1 MVDSNIN
8 TNITATA
15 NFSSLTA
22 QLQAVTS
29 ELIKLQ
35 TTTLGLNQKLNS
47 QIGQMNRSFVD
58 TMRSTGQF
66 SSHFVTLSSD
76 VDKFGKN
83 LASGRM
89 KLSEYYSTWQNHAKK
104 TSTIV
109 KDLAKQQVM
118 LQNSVVQPLGRNAQ
132 GLMQYN
138 VMVAR
143 GLDEN
148 ANKMQLLRQEQAIMN
163 RVMQDGSNQL
173 INWGKN
179 TQWAGRQ
186 LTVGLTVPLAAF
198 GAAASRAFLTA
209 DSELVRLTKVYGG
222 LTQTSA
228 EDLAKIRKDIAATA
242 KELAVQ
248 YGASYKDSI
257 ALAADLAATGL
268 QGNALVSATKETTR
282 LAVLGEVDRQDAMKA
297 TLAIQNAFKQ
307 STEELTQSIDF
318 LNAVENQT
326 STSLGDLVEAI
337 PKAGPVVKSLG
348 GDVKDLALYLTAMKE
363 GGVNA
368 SEGANAIKSALA
380 SLINPTKVAKEMFS
394 GFGIDLAGIVS
405 SNAGDLTG
413 TIMSL
418 QKALDSLDPLSKSK
432 AIEQLFGKFQFAR
445 MSALFENLGKQGSQT
460 LQVLDLMKASTQDL
474 ANISAREMK
483 QMTESAS
490 GQYKRALESVK
501 ADMAAAGES
510 FLKISTFVLKAID
523 GIVKFIT
530 DLPGPIKSILTFV
543 GGLTA
548 LAGPLIMLTG
558 VLGNFFGYIVKG
570 IFNLKQFFKGGS
582 AFKLLTPEIMA
593 AEAAAKAVGDSFYS
607 DAKAAKVFE
616 DAVLG
621 LARSFEILQTKAAMA
636 TRATHSSVSM
646 STVGGGAVTTG
657 SGFDRVVNKDSQY
670 LGKPYSRDM
679 SHTIPSGEEQLGTI
693 FGVVPGTGPV
703 NRKIS
708 NNPQMYMDG
717 DLPRIP
723 GITSINSVSTGIVAS
738 EAARWHA
745 MTAAIA
751 MQSKEELALLR
762 QEVAATG
769 TVTTQLS
776 SSYSAMLPPMVEL
789 TSLAAAEGAAIV
801 AQLQQGKITVDQ
813 ARAKIIALN
822 YQVEAMMAET
832 AQMTAATMGRTVN
845 LTTVPLTSQPTVDPI
860 TGKSNMKEM
869 FHKGATASLVDKIA
883 RSLGV
888 RTSGGGYSTETTL
901 PIVRKN
907 DGGMIY
913 DPSRHGS
920 VVPGPANVNY
930 DMIPAKLPEGSYIL
944 NQKASRN
951 NPDLVSM
958 AQNKY
963 SGGGRVVD
971 ALLTPKETYF
981 DPEFTAA
988 NKPLLDK
995 ANSGSRIELRNTGGM
1010 LGGIVT
1016 QGIRNYGNIAIDST
1030 DPVTKFIQY
1039 YAGSDREDL
1048 RLAAVA
1054 ADASTLRSLGLPT
1067 NDAIFEA
1074 TKWFDDRWRETLS
1087 LNDGVFSQDIFNQI
1101 TTDDLPKFEKRLR
1114 KQEKYKGKLHKKRL
1128 SMPVKNRTTGG
1139 TASLTRKD
1147 WQYVGPTSAYEK
1159 IASRNEVLEAMA
1171 ASSSYEKE
1179 KVARLIATANRF
1191 GDGPNN
1197 GVQVAHFTPGS
1208 SPNTPVA
1215 GIDHLGRAA
1224 LQPWEINQIQDSLS
1238 SYGIFSS
1245 DFSLDPAE
1253 NISMLDRAAME
1264 HGYADHKDMLKKIV
1278 SRDTAPATKN
1288 TMRTSRGLTTT
1299 MQAVL
1304 DKKPKEF
1311 RGWLAN
1317 RAMRMSKFAAKKNSG
1332 GMVGGLVKS
1341 GKYGYGNLFLGMPR
1355 SFKKVQDQRKARL
1368 TMEEIDHSLRTSQ
1381 FANMDPTDFGVL
1393 QKASS
1398 GHSFPVEGIAGV
1410 YKKPDGSLVFVK
1422 PVMHDTEALA
1432 EQRATTIV
1440 REAHEMGA
1448 PTQEIRTMFDP
1459 TDPNKK
1465 RKIIVLESKYD
1476 PIFDQA
1482 NDGVFTQQ
1490 DYFKQLVA
1498 ANLRGDKDLSR
1509 DNLQGSIVNDVG
1521 TSGVFKLASSA
1532 QGKREYYGEMVDG
1545 SWVDGMPS
1553 MKEQARINLLG
1564 VKGGAKKFFAE
1575 STLDI
1580 PKGMTAPQY
1589 HQAMIDEIDS
1599 VLPKL
1604 RQVIS
1609 SMNLTATERQI
1620 YGAMIKRLEDGR
1632 LVNWEE
1638 FHAIHSAVKP
1648 SLAKALT
1655 PAALLKLKTEAELR
1669 MRQRG
1674 HSVGLSSNSFKTD
1687 ANGFNLGGMIEAREK
1702 GGPVNAGQPY
1712 LVGEKGPEIF
1722 FPKNDGGIVS
1732 NYALGGMVRSNKT
1745 GYGQDPTFL
1754 GMPSFPQPQR
1764 PQMGYRDSFKAGLS
1778 GVTGTGKPF
1787 NPNSGMGA
1795 SMAGMGLMMG
1805 GQGLGGSTGSAMT
1818 NVGMAMQMYPLV
1830 KSIGPHLKGLTSMTG
1845 LITKL
1850 GVAGPAAFQKIG
1862 LAIRFMTGPIGLFMV
1877 AATAAYAIVKK
1888 IMNDNATSNRTYTL
1902 TYANTETG
1910 AKEAGVK
1917 YNNLSDSIKNV
1928 NEQLANTKLK
1938 GLAAYEALTK
1948 AGAVGISYSI
1958 KESKAAI
1965 KNAKENKKSLVKG
1978 FSDIETDTD
1987 SPAFPVGKNQIQ
1999 EMATNLKIQM
2009 VLSGKSVQTAT
2020 NEVYALVAASTNAKY
2035 ALDAISSDG
2044 FIRVKDSATAATEQV
2059 ARMTAALDP
2068 GLNSPDKM
2076 YGSDLG
2082 VALSNT
2088 ALYLDANIKALVGT
2102 KDEFDNVIDEAKAYE
2117 IAMKQINDVQGSN
2130 VQLTDKA
2137 IESLKETHPELE
2149 EILNS
2154 TDNIASVL
2162 AKWRITFAGIDTD
2175 LKGISGS
2182 EAIALAGFVAVQQ
2195 SALDAMEKTGKGV
2208 LGKSEKIITQLKKTV
2223 GKGLEAAQKA
2233 HNKNMRNAEDEIK
2246 AIDKRINKI
2255 NEEAEARK
2263 RALQDAQEVA
2273 DNNAE
2278 MQLLQIDYQAAIS
2291 TGDMEAAANALIK
2304 ITQLEKQ
2311 IQTAAAMQA
2320 IEDRRVAD
2328 VKKEEARKKSVQDEA
2343 EKAAK
2348 RLAALQEEAS
2358 KNQIRLSKV
2367 QEYQL
2372 RYEQLIKDKMRLSAE
2387 GDPDKY
2393 KELEQAYIGNVK
2405 LLGTNLQAD
2414 ATGKDKSLS
2423 GMLLDI
2429 FGGSMIGK
2437 DGKSLATET
2446 TSMQYQGAQP
2456 TVTTTPGTAF
2466 SSIEAIAKQTGTSIT
2481 KLGGGKTLFDLY
2493 NAILDGHRSAATAI
2507 KVSGAY
2513 FTETAKDGAIGVLTE
2528 SARKKVVADN
2538 AITTGEFF
2546 HFNGWMYRVDADGNV
2561 IRGKKVPGS
2570 TPEPGNKSGLV
2581 TKASGGHI
2589 RGAGTATS
2597 DSIPAYLSN
2606 GEYVI
2611 KASSVA
2617 KYGTGTFDA
2626 LNAGKY
2632 AEGGPVGKLGTADSM
2647 IKAAETMLGYREGKG
2662 NNTLFGRFAQKVYDL
2677 KTRYIA
2683 WCGAFINWAANK
2695 SGVDL
2700 ASMIWTPGGAQ
2711 SFKSSG
2717 KWTTMNPSRGDLAFM
2732 NFPGDGVNRISH
2744 VGLVKNVLSKNAV
2757 STIEGNT
2764 SSSGSQ
2770 RAGGGVFLK
2779 RRNYNQKGA
2788 PIVGFG
2794 RPSYKP
2800 VDAPADVDTDTDK
2813 YSTADQSNPNYK
2825 NSRYV
2830 AKRGDTLSDIAKKNG
2845 MTFRE
2850 LMDMNP
2856 HLSDPKYKGGSR
2868 IFTGTRVNVKKFA
2881 AGGRVTDSVRAD
2893 GYIRGAGTATSDSI
2907 PAMLSNGEYVIKADS
2922 VNKYG
2927 AETFDALNAGR
2938 FADGGLANAPNY
2950 AKQVS
2955 VNGAKWPVKPKGT
2968 PFKEIPLPNR
2978 KDYKTEKEYLEV
2990 LMRSDDRFYT
3000 PPDKEY
3006 GIDKIKSPMGT
3017 LSRFMDIAKSQIGK
3031 GHNYKFHTVT
3041 SPKGV
3046 SNTDVNKYT
3055 LWANDK
3061 YKLGSDALWW
3071 CGAFVQWVAENA
3083 GVEISDKMYSS
3094 YKATQYY
3101 KKNGLFNDLTVKK
3114 NLKNVKRGDLVWF
3127 DFTQRQEGTGEAP
3140 IPRDGVPDHASIV
3153 SKVFGKN
3160 ISVIG
3165 WFGDYDEVGEQTI
3178 KTLPDLFGSVSPS
3191 FTKLAMGGPVKH
3203 YKPGGNVKG
3212 PGTSTSD
3219 SIPAMLSNGEYVI
3232 KADSVNKYGAET
3244 FDALNAGK
3252 FATGG
3257 LAMSKNIVAP
3267 RTFGKPN
3274 ESPLALIIERL
3285 LSYLGNMPKDLVT
3298 SAITGGKYIAG
3309 ATTGNPNW
3317 MDPKDEKMYEQ
3328 ALRNKE
3334 NGQYFKGASS
3344 VIGRLGTSAIDV
3356 IPKLINWNKLWS
3368 KAGMKDLPGQTEY
3381 LLAQL
3386 PGEII
3391 TDLFKQIIPGNYA
3404 KGGLAG
3410 MGGIPRFHDGGPVGH
3425 KHSSGSKCTIC
3436 GYSYATTNELN
3447 AWTDFAES
3455 QKYIA
3460 DAGAEDPVAP
3470 GNVVDSMTKNEKGV
3484 AEYMH
3489 AWTSLLNTYYGAKYN
3504 DILKKYG
3511 DPGLLK
3517 KPILTDLNITNPRNI
3532 ASLMGGLDE
3541 EGNLNAYKYGLSYR
3555 YGDNPI
3561 ESNEILMAPPTSA
3574 GIGYKMWLPDT
3585 NAEIIRH
3592 SFPSKDPSKVDVKKY
3607 SDYINGKILSNDSYK
3622 MSLLA
3627 ILFHEY
3633 GHSLQQRFKD
3643 VDKPISDGGL
3653 SKIFKDNLGNPL
3665 SSIDGKD
3672 NYKEVSADFLSG
3684 SIMSEMYNAGYMKT
3698 LSSQAVTR
3706 YLKNKYSSVAI
3717 SPDKGISMEPG
3728 DPHGSSWAQRFG
3740 IYLKGFGTGNT
3751 DTALADYLGIN
3762 PSKFAGD
3769 QDYAKGLVQSMS
3781 TSDGPKL
3788 NANNQLGMPDLLTKQ
3803 YADILKLTPNKNV
3816 TPVPLPGKIAPK
3828 LDLRTPV
3835 DFANALI
3842 YQLGGKP
3849 TKALVNGIQRWI
3861 FQEGGHWNNKAL
3873 YNPLNTTL
3881 EMPGS
3886 KKVNTVNKKTGTG
3899 VQAYTSWE
3907 QGLDAVIKTLGLSP
3921 KKNGYDKIVSALLND
3936 KSKTPDELY
3945 KALNNSNWGFPKYD
3959 FSSAEDK
3966 EINAYD
3972 YNPSIPFDPDETA
3985 EWYSDWSKAKN
3996 RDKGY
4001 QYCTGSDCHDW
4012 EREDKR
4018 GKGGDEYEW
4027 DKLKPRQMPLSFNPE
4042 TQDIDY
4048 VDFARPFNGI
4058 PKLKTNTLSEAIKSL
4073 NKKRAAKGVS
4083 IGSAATS
4090 YDIFNW
4096 DNRDW
4101 ASAETSLP
4109 KYVYGFKSDSVFN
4122 VNKKKVAEGTVTN
4135 VIDSP
4140 DNEPWYFKRNGA
4152 INQIAEKRGELPN
4165 LVIDVENRYHRLIEK
4180 WFSMQNGPTGYKN
4193 GVASSLGKE
4202 FRAWLPTQGFNFNSP
4217 TGYANGG
4224 YVNPSYSANLS
4235 IPKFE
4240 DGINM
4245 VPADMLALLH
4255 KNEAVIPAVMNPF
4268 NPNANGYDI
4277 KSGSEYNINVTL
4289 NGSNLTPDDV
4299 AKAIS
4304 REMQLR
4310 DSMAGRSRNK

>member
-1 MVDSNIN
+1 
-8 TNITATA
+8 
-15 NFSSLTA
+15 
-22 QLQAVTS
+22 
-29 ELIKLQ
+29 
-35 TTTLGLNQKLNS
+35 
-47 QIGQMNRSFVD
+47 MNRSFVD

-558 VLGNFFGYIVKG
+558 VLGNFFGYIIKG

-723 GITSINSVSTGIVAS
+723 GITSVNSVSTGIVAS

-907 DGGMIY
+907 DGGMVY

-930 DMIPAKLPEGSYIL
+930 DIIPARLPEGSYIL
-944 NQKASRN
+944 NQQASRN
-951 NPDLVSM
+951 NPDLVNM

-963 SGGGRVVD
+963 SGGGRVVN

-1010 LGGIVT
+1010 LGGLVT
-1016 QGIRNYGNIAIDST
+1016 RGIKNYGNIAIDST

-1039 YAGSDREDL
+1039 YAGTDREDL

-1067 NDAIFEA
+1067 DDAIFEA

-1128 SMPVKNRTTGG
+1128 SMPVKNRTVGG
-1139 TASLTRKD
+1139 ASLTRKD

-1171 ASSSYEKE
+1171 ASSLYEKE
-1179 KVARLIATANRF
+1179 KVTRLIATANRF

-1208 SPNTPVA
+1208 SPNTPIA

-1264 HGYADHKDMLKKIV
+1264 HGYADHKDMLNKIV
-1278 SRDTAPATKN
+1278 SRETVPANKN

-1317 RAMRMSKFAAKKNSG
+1317 RAMLMSKFKIRQAANAGGLIGGLVKRGKHGYGNVGGLGAALNSSGRLASNTLIRSLTPEQKEAYDKTTKILRTYSDDKDANLAIDNALKAGVPKQLLGKNLIKLWKDGYYPVTSLDKYDSLIKSLATKESGTFFRGTGVSNNPYYQGKLGTLPPEISSEIHQILTTLKGTERDEALSKFVGKTFKMRTSSWTTNESIASDFAKNTKAQAVTKKDVVPFTVKTSVQDEDVIPVHSIFKDKYLHDGVPEDESMFGGNFVITGINSKGVSVERVAKVTKRNSG

-1341 GKYGYGNLFLGMPR
+1341 GKYGYGNESPAALRLKAFAAAQQIRRDAEHKKNLEKFPWIKPQIDAYRDSQKDPLFLGMPR

-1368 TMEEIDHSLRTSQ
+1368 TMEEIDFSLKTSQ

-1410 YKKPDGSLVFVK
+1410 YKKPDGSIVFVK
-1422 PVMHDTEALA
+1422 PVMHETEALA
-1432 EQRATTIV
+1432 EQRATTIA
-1440 REAHEMGA
+1440 RGAHEMGA

-1459 TDPNKK
+1459 TDPTKK
-1465 RKIIVLESKYD
+1465 RKLIVLESKYD

-1498 ANLRGDKDLSR
+1498 ANLRGDKDLSI
-1509 DNLQGSIVNDVG
+1509 DNIQGSIVNDVG
-1521 TSGVFKLASSA
+1521 TSGVFKMASSA

-1545 SWVDGMPS
+1545 RWVDGMPS

-1580 PKGMTAPQY
+1580 PKGMTPAQY

-1599 VLPKL
+1599 VLPRL

-1609 SMNLTATERQI
+1609 GMNLNATERQV

-1648 SLAKALT
+1648 SAPKALT

-1674 HSVGLSSNSFKTD
+1674 HSASLSNNSFKND
-1687 ANGFNLGGMIEAREK
+1687 ANGFNIGGMVQAREK
-1702 GGPVNAGQPY
+1702 GGPVNSGQPY
-1712 LVGEKGPEIF
+1712 LVGEKGPELF
-1722 FPKNDGGIVS
+1722 VPKNNGGIVS
-1732 NYALGGMVRSNKT
+1732 SYALGGMVRSNKF
-1745 GYGQDPTFL
+1745 GYGDKFI
-1754 GMPSFPQPQR
+1754 GPQPYGVR
-1764 PQMGYRDSFKAGLS
+1764 SAFSAGVR
-1778 GVTGTGKPF
+1778 GINTGSGKPF
-1787 NPNSGMGA
+1787 DPNSGMGA

-1805 GQGLGGSTGSAMT
+1805 GQGVGGSAGSAMT
-1818 NVGMAMQMYPLV
+1818 NVGMAMQMYPLL
-1830 KSIGPHLKGLTSMTG
+1830 KMMGPQIKGLTSMTG
-1845 LITKL
+1845 IITKL
-1850 GVAGPAAFQKIG
+1850 GVIGPRVFNAIG
-1862 LAIRFMTGPIGLFMV
+1862 LAIKFMMGPIGLFMI
-1877 AATAAYAIVKK
+1877 AATGVYILLKK
-1888 IMNDNATSNRTYTL
+1888 IMAENAQDAKEYTL
-1902 TYANTETG
+1902 INAMTQKG
-1910 AKEAGVK
+1910 AKEAGIK

-1928 NEQLANTKLK
+1928 NDQLANTKAK
-1938 GLAAYEALTK
+1938 GLAAYESLTK
-1948 AGAVGISYSI
+1948 IGVIGISYSI
-1958 KESKAAI
+1958 QESKAAI
-1965 KNAKENKKSLVKG
+1965 KDAKANKKDLVEG
-1978 FSDIETDTD
+1978 FSNAGGGIGSGENNDVERLKIIT
-1987 SPAFPVGKNQIQ
+1987 

-2009 VLSGKSVQTAT
+2009 VLSGKSVQDAT
-2020 NEVYALVAASTNAKY
+2020 NQIYAIISASKNADLAFKAITGASFVEVTDKT
-2035 ALDAISSDG
+2035 
-2044 FIRVKDSATAATEQV
+2044 TAATSSIERLNKALAETQM
-2059 ARMTAALDP
+2059 RNGAANTLV
-2068 GLNSPDKM
+2068 GN
-2076 YGSDLG
+2076 DLG

-2088 ALYLDANIKALVGT
+2088 ALYLDANMNALIGT
-2102 KDEFDNVIDEAKAYE
+2102 KNAQNEVIDAAEAYKIIME
-2117 IAMKQINDVQGSN
+2117 QINTSAGGN
-2130 VQLTDKA
+2130 TKLTQMQVD
-2137 IESLKETHPELE
+2137 SLKETHPALE
-2149 EILNS
+2149 AILNK
-2154 TDNIASVL
+2154 TDDIGSVL
-2162 AKWRITFAGIDTD
+2162 AKWRLLLNGVDID
-2175 LKGISGS
+2175 LKGITGS
-2182 EAIALAGFVAVQQ
+2182 EAVAVASFVAIQQ
-2195 SALDAMEKTGKGV
+2195 AALDAQEESGKGV
-2208 LGKSEKIITQLKKTV
+2208 LGRSQKIITKLQDSI
-2223 GKGLEAAQKA
+2223 GKNLAAAQKA
-2233 HNKNMRNAEDEIK
+2233 HSKQMSNAQDEIK
-2246 AIDKRINKI
+2246 AIDKKIAKI

-2263 RALQDAQEVA
+2263 RALQDIENVES
-2273 DNNAE
+2273 NALQ
-2278 MQLLQIDYQAAIS
+2278 MQLLQIDYQAAIA
-2291 TGDMEAAANALIK
+2291 TGDMDAAAAAQIK

-2311 IQTAAAMQA
+2311 IQTAAALQA
-2320 IEDRRVAD
+2320 IEDKRIAD
-2328 VKKEEARKKSVQDEA
+2328 VKKEEARKQRVQEEV
-2343 EKAAK
+2343 EKNAK

-2358 KNQIRLSKV
+2358 KNQIRLSKI

-2372 RYEQLIKDKMRLSAE
+2372 RYEQLIKDKMRLQAE
-2387 GDPDKY
+2387 GDPVKY
-2393 KELEQAYIGNVK
+2393 AELEKAYIGNVK
-2405 LLGTNLQAD
+2405 LLGLNLSSD
-2414 ATGKDKSLS
+2414 AKSKDSKLS
-2423 GMLLDI
+2423 DMVKDI
-2429 FGGSMIGK
+2429 FAGSMISDSGE
-2437 DGKSLATET
+2437 SLATVKSSMTYNPGVAPIVTNKYGEAFGALDAATKET
-2446 TSMQYQGAQP
+2446 EKTIKG
-2456 TVTTTPGTAF
+2456 
-2466 SSIEAIAKQTGTSIT
+2466 
-2481 KLGGGKTLFDLY
+2481 LGGGKTLFDVY
-2493 NAILDGHRSAATAI
+2493 TAILDGHRSARTA
-2507 KVSGAY
+2507 VMVQGTYS
-2513 FTETAKDGAIGVLTE
+2513 TEDKDGDKGILTKQGKE
-2528 SARKKVVADN
+2528 FVVRDN
-2538 AITTGEFF
+2538 AITPGEYFKY
-2546 HFNGWMYRVDADGNV
+2546 NGWTYRMDTDGSV
-2561 IRGKKVPGS
+2561 IRGKKYQ
-2570 TPEPGNKSGLV
+2570 
-2581 TKASGGHI
+2581 SGGYI
-2589 RGAGTATS
+2589 SGPGTETS

-2632 AEGGPVGKLGTADSM
+2632 ADGGPVRKLGTARSM
-2647 IKAAETMLGYREGKG
+2647 IETAESMLGYREGR
-2662 NNTLFGRFAQKVYDL
+2662 NNDTLFGRFAQKVYDL
-2677 KTRYIA
+2677 KTKYIA
-2683 WCGAFINWAANK
+2683 WCGAFINWAAKK

-2711 SFKSSG
+2711 SFKSTG
-2717 KWTTMNPSRGDLAFM
+2717 KWTQNPVRGDLAFM

-2744 VGLVKNVLSKNAV
+2744 VGLVRNVLSKNAV

-2764 SSSGSQ
+2764 ASSGNQ
-2770 RAGGGVFLK
+2770 RLGGGVFIK
-2779 RRNYNQKGA
+2779 RRKYNEKGA

-2800 VDAPADVDTDTDK
+2800 VDIDADNVDPDNVK
-2813 YSTADQSNPNYK
+2813 YQTSDQAKLNYE
-2825 NSRYV
+2825 NSRYTV
-2830 AKRGDTLSDIAKKNG
+2830 KKGDTLSAISKKYG
-2845 MTFRE
+2845 IP
-2850 LMDMNP
+2850 LKSLIKMNP
-2856 HLSDPKYKGGSR
+2856 HLNDPKYKGGSR
-2868 IFTGTRVNVKKFA
+2868 IFAGTELSIKKFA
-2881 AGGRVTDSVRAD
+2881 SGGKVTDSLTPD
-2893 GYIRGAGTATSDSI
+2893 GYIRGAGSATSDSI

-2922 VNKYG
+2922 VKKYG
-2927 AETFDALNAGR
+2927 TETFDALN
-2938 FADGGLANAPNY
+2938 
-2950 AKQVS
+2950 
-2955 VNGAKWPVKPKGT
+2955 
-2968 PFKEIPLPNR
+2968 
-2978 KDYKTEKEYLEV
+2978 
-2990 LMRSDDRFYT
+2990 
-3000 PPDKEY
+3000 
-3006 GIDKIKSPMGT
+3006 
-3017 LSRFMDIAKSQIGK
+3017 SQ
-3031 GHNYKFHTVT
+3031 
-3041 SPKGV
+3041 
-3046 SNTDVNKYT
+3046 
-3055 LWANDK
+3055 
-3061 YKLGSDALWW
+3061 
-3071 CGAFVQWVAENA
+3071 
-3083 GVEISDKMYSS
+3083 
-3094 YKATQYY
+3094 
-3101 KKNGLFNDLTVKK
+3101 
-3114 NLKNVKRGDLVWF
+3114 
-3127 DFTQRQEGTGEAP
+3127 
-3140 IPRDGVPDHASIV
+3140 
-3153 SKVFGKN
+3153 
-3160 ISVIG
+3160 
-3165 WFGDYDEVGEQTI
+3165 
-3178 KTLPDLFGSVSPS
+3178 
-3191 FTKLAMGGPVKH
+3191 
-3203 YKPGGNVKG
+3203 
-3212 PGTSTSD
+3212 
-3219 SIPAMLSNGEYVI
+3219 
-3232 KADSVNKYGAET
+3232 
-3244 FDALNAGK
+3244 K

-3257 LAMSKNIVAP
+3257 HVAP
-3267 RTFGKPN
+3267 KPFGQLNPAIDPN
-3274 ESPLALIIERL
+3274 SIFGGTVQGL
-3285 LSYLGNMPKDLVT
+3285 LKYLSNLPKDMVT
-3298 SAITGGKYIAG
+3298 SAISGGKYMAG
-3309 ATTGNPNW
+3309 AATGNPNW
-3317 MDPKDEKMYEQ
+3317 MDPKDEKMYQQ
-3328 ALRNKE
+3328 ALRDKE
-3334 NGQYFKGASS
+3334 NGQFFKGASS
-3344 VIGRLGTSAIDV
+3344 VMGRFATSAVDV
-3356 IPKLINWNKLWS
+3356 IPKLINWNKLWA

-3386 PGEII
+3386 PGEVIQ
-3391 TDLFKQIIPGNYA
+3391 DLFKNLIPGNYA

-3425 KHSSGSKCTIC
+3425 KHVAGSKCNIC
-3436 GYSYATTNELN
+3436 GYQSPLLN
-3447 AWTDFAES
+3447 RISSALEQTAWYKFA
-3455 QKYIA
+3455 KKDPVIK
-3460 DAGAEDPVAP
+3460 DAGAIDTINAKYEDVE
-3470 GNVVDSMTKNEKGV
+3470 NVGPLTENEAKV
-3484 AEYMH
+3484 AEWAH
-3489 AWTSLLNTYYGAKYN
+3489 AWGALLNTYYGAKYN
-3504 DILKKYG
+3504 K
-3511 DPGLLK
+3511 
-3517 KPILTDLNITNPRNI
+3517 ILTSAGAPDLIKEPIVTNLQVTNPRNI
-3532 ASLMGGLDE
+3532 YSL
-3541 EGNLNAYKYGLSYR
+3541 LN
-3555 YGDNPI
+3555 
-3561 ESNEILMAPPTSA
+3561 
-3574 GIGYKMWLPDT
+3574 GYKLGVAGGDVMMFSPPSTAGLAYSATMPRPGADGELGNWKDLPMIGP
-3585 NAEIIRH
+3585 EK
-3592 SFPSKDPSKVDVKKY
+3592 FDVKKY
-3607 SDYINGKILSNDSYK
+3607 SDYINKKILTDDTYK
-3622 MSLLA
+3622 MSLLQTM
-3627 ILFHEY
+3627 FHEY
-3633 GHSLQQRFKD
+3633 GHNMQQRFRTLRYLNGSD
-3643 VDKPISDGGL
+3643 DSDKSKLFKGGDKKFL
-3653 SKIFKDNLGNPL
+3653 ELNDTA
-3665 SSIDGKD
+3665 
-3672 NYKEVSADFLSG
+3672 EVGADFLSG
-3684 SIMSEMYNAGYMKT
+3684 SIMSEMYNAGYMQNM
-3698 LSSQAVTR
+3698 SSSIITG
-3706 YLKNKYSSVAI
+3706 YLKKQNLAKDSTTGIPLADPEGHPSS
-3717 SPDKGISMEPG
+3717 D
-3728 DPHGSSWAQRFG
+3728 AQRFDL
-3740 IYLKGFGTGNT
+3740 YLRGFKNGDT
-3751 DTALADYLGIN
+3751 DTALADYLGMSLADFSGDDRN
-3762 PSKFAGD
+3762 AKETVQRLLKFDAG
-3769 QDYAKGLVQSMS
+3769 
-3781 TSDGPKL
+3781 KL
-3788 NANNQLGMPDLLTKQ
+3788 DVTKQNEMPDLFTKQ
-3803 YADILKLTPNKNV
+3803 YAEILGIKANPKVRTLPTPSIK
-3816 TPVPLPGKIAPK
+3816 K
-3828 LDLRTPV
+3828 LDLKTP
-3835 DFANALI
+3835 DAFAAALI
-3842 YQLGGKP
+3842 QKMGGIP
-3849 TKALVNGIQRWI
+3849 TNGLIKGMRAWAY
-3861 FQEGGHWNNKAL
+3861 QEGGHWNNKAL

-3886 KKVNTVNKKTGTG
+3886 TKVNTVNKKTGSG

-3907 QGLDAVIKTLGLSP
+3907 QGIDAVIKTLGLNP
-3921 KKNGYDKIVSALLND
+3921 KKNGYDKIVEAIMTA
-3936 KSKTPDELY
+3936 KQYEGPERLY
-3945 KALNNSNWGFPKYD
+3945 TALNNSNWGYPKYK
-3959 FSSAEDK
+3959 FNNES
-3966 EINAYD
+3966 INY
-3972 YNPSIPFDPDETA
+3972 YNPNKPFDGTTL
-3985 EWYSDWSKAKN
+3985 EWYSDPGIPKDPDRPPPGWPDRPFPDQEYGNECFNKDGDWVGGPN
-3996 RDKGY
+3996 CFGTPPDFWDIPDWPDQPGGGPN
-4001 QYCTGSDCHDW
+4001 GS
-4012 EREDKR
+4012 
-4018 GKGGDEYEW
+4018 GIPGSNSY
-4027 DKLKPRQMPLSFNPE
+4027 SPE
-4042 TQDIDY
+4042 TQDIDWIDY
-4048 VDFARPFNGI
+4048 ARPKKGI
-4058 PKLKTNTLSEAIKSL
+4058 HTFGTKTLLSALKAVNTRQLPI
-4073 NKKRAAKGVS
+4073 GVS
-4083 IGSAATS
+4083 IVDPGNG
-4090 YDIFNW
+4090 YDIFHW
-4096 DNRDW
+4096 GGSDW
-4101 ASAETSLP
+4101 AKPQRQEGI
-4109 KYVYGFKSDSVFN
+4109 VYGFKDGARYN
-4122 VNKKKVAEGTVTN
+4122 LQDKQYAEGTVTN
-4135 VIDSP
+4135 VIDKP
-4140 DNEPWYFKRNGA
+4140 DKERWYYQPNGA
-4152 INQIAEKRGELPN
+4152 LGTMPPPFPYAFSDRK
-4165 LVIDVENRYHRLIEK
+4165 VENRIHDLQEA
-4180 WFSMQNGPTGYKN
+4180 WFMRQVGPTGWKN
-4193 GVASSLGKE
+4193 GRLTPGGKPYIK
-4202 FRAWLPTQGFNFNSP
+4202 FMSTFPGGNAATTANF
-4217 TGYANGG
+4217 ANGG

-4240 DGINM
+4240 NGINM

-4268 NPNANGYDI
+4268 NPNANAYDM

>member
-89 KLSEYYSTWQNHAKK
+89 KLSEYYNTWQSHAKK

-268 QGNALVSATKETTR
+268 QGKALVSATKETTR

-337 PKAGPVVKSLG
+337 PKAGPVIKSLG

-394 GFGIDLAGIVS
+394 GFGIDLAGIVT

-413 TIMSL
+413 TIVSL

-723 GITSINSVSTGIVAS
+723 GITSVNSVSTGIVAS

-832 AQMTAATMGRTVN
+832 AQITAATMGRTVN

-907 DGGMIY
+907 DGGMVY

-930 DMIPAKLPEGSYIL
+930 DIIPARLPEGSYIL
-944 NQKASRN
+944 NQQASRN
-951 NPDLVSM
+951 NPDLVNM

-963 SGGGRVVD
+963 SGGGRVVN

-1010 LGGIVT
+1010 LGGLVT
-1016 QGIRNYGNIAIDST
+1016 RGIKNYGNIAIDST

-1039 YAGSDREDL
+1039 YAGTDREDL

-1067 NDAIFEA
+1067 EDAIFEA

-1128 SMPVKNRTTGG
+1128 SMPVKNRTKGG

-1179 KVARLIATANRF
+1179 KVTRLIALANRF

-1208 SPNTPVA
+1208 SPSTPVA

-1264 HGYADHKDMLKKIV
+1264 HGYSDHKDMLKKIV
-1278 SRDTAPATKN
+1278 SRETVPATKN

-1317 RAMRMSKFAAKKNSG
+1317 RAMLMSKFKIRQAANAG
-1332 GMVGGLVKS
+1332 GLIGGLVKR
-1341 GKYGYGNLFLGMPR
+1341 GKHGYGNESPAALRLKAFAAAQQVRRDAEHKKNLEKYPWIKPQIDAYRASQKDPLFLGMPR
-1355 SFKKVQDQRKARL
+1355 GIKAVEAQRKARL
-1368 TMEEIDHSLRTSQ
+1368 TMEEIDHLLRTSQ

-1410 YKKPDGSLVFVK
+1410 YKKPDGSIVFVK
-1422 PVMHDTEALA
+1422 PVMHETEALA
-1432 EQRATTIV
+1432 EQRATTIA
-1440 REAHEMGA
+1440 RGAHEMGA

-1459 TDPNKK
+1459 TDPTKK
-1465 RKIIVLESKYD
+1465 RKLIVLESKYD

-1509 DNLQGSIVNDVG
+1509 DNIQGSIVNDVG
-1521 TSGVFKLASSA
+1521 TSGVFKMASSA

-1580 PKGMTAPQY
+1580 PKGMTPAEY

-1599 VLPKL
+1599 VLPRL

-1609 SMNLTATERQI
+1609 GMNLNATERQI

-1648 SLAKALT
+1648 SAPKALT

-1674 HSVGLSSNSFKTD
+1674 HAVSLSDNSFKND
-1687 ANGFNLGGMIEAREK
+1687 ANGFNIGGMVQAREK
-1702 GGPVNAGQPY
+1702 GGPVNSGQPY
-1712 LVGEKGPEIF
+1712 LVGEKGPELF
-1722 FPKNDGGIVS
+1722 VPKNNGGIVS
-1732 NYALGGMVRSNKT
+1732 NYVLGGMVRSNKR
-1745 GYGQDPTFL
+1745 GYGQEATFL
-1754 GMPSFPQPQR
+1754 GMPSFPK
-1764 PQMGYRDSFKAGLS
+1764 MGYRDSFKAGLR
-1778 GVTGTGKPF
+1778 GVNTKTGASIDTTG
-1787 NPNSGMGA
+1787 GMGA

-1805 GQGLGGSTGSAMT
+1805 GQGVGGTMGSAMT
-1818 NVGMAMQMYPLV
+1818 NAGMAMQMYPML
-1830 KSIGPHLKGLTSMTG
+1830 KMIGPHIKGLTTMTG
-1845 LITKL
+1845 VITKL
-1850 GVAGPAAFQKIG
+1850 GVIGPRVFNAIG
-1862 LAIRFMTGPIGLFMV
+1862 LAIKFMTGPIGIALMALTAVF
-1877 AATAAYAIVKK
+1877 AAFKFAMAQQKEYKQRELLTNAITV
-1888 IMNDNATSNRTYTL
+1888 N
-1902 TYANTETG
+1902 G
-1910 AKEAGVK
+1910 AKEAGIR
-1917 YNNLSDSIKNV
+1917 YNNLSDSIKVV
-1928 NEQLANTKLK
+1928 NEQLAATKAR
-1938 GLAAYEALTK
+1938 GMAAYESLTK
-1948 AGAVGISYSI
+1948 IGVIGITYTI
-1958 KESKAAI
+1958 KETKAAI
-1965 KNAKENKKSLVKG
+1965 KNAKTNKKELVQG
-1978 FSDIETDTD
+1978 FSDIDNGDYT
-1987 SPAFPVGKNQIQ
+1987 QIVD
-1999 EMATNLKIQM
+1999 MATNLKIQM
-2009 VLSGKSVQTAT
+2009 VLGGKSVQDAT
-2020 NEVYALVAASTNAKY
+2020 NEIYALISASTNASMAFK
-2035 ALDAISSDG
+2035 AITAFSFVAVADKAKAATQAIDKLNTNIDKLGKNGSDG
-2044 FIRVKDSATAATEQV
+2044 F
-2059 ARMTAALDP
+2059 
-2068 GLNSPDKM
+2068 
-2076 YGSDLG
+2076 YGEVLG
-2082 VALSNT
+2082 TALSNVV
-2088 ALYLDANIKALVGT
+2088 LYMDSSMKALVGT
-2102 KDEFDNVIDEAKAYE
+2102 EDEFGNVIDQAEAYRITMEK
-2117 IAMKQINDVQGSN
+2117 INSASARQGT
-2130 VQLTDKA
+2130 LTKTQV
-2137 IESLKETHPELE
+2137 ESLKETHPHLE
-2149 EILNS
+2149 EILTTS
-2154 TDNIASVL
+2154 DTIASTM
-2162 AKWRITFAGIDTD
+2162 AKWQLLLAGVDVD
-2175 LKGISGS
+2175 LKNMSAA
-2182 EAIALAGFVAVQQ
+2182 EAVAMGEFVAIQQ
-2195 SALDAMEKTGKGV
+2195 SALDAMEKTGVGI
-2208 LGKSEKIITQLKKTV
+2208 LGKSEKIISKLKLTI

-2233 HNKNMRNAEDEIK
+2233 HNKNMVNAEDEIK
-2246 AIDKRINKI
+2246 AIDKKIAKI

-2263 RALQDAQEVA
+2263 RALQDIENVES
-2273 DNNAE
+2273 NALQ
-2278 MQLLQIDYQAAIS
+2278 MQLLQIDYQAALA
-2291 TGDMEAAANALIK
+2291 TGDMDAAAAAQIK

-2311 IQTAAAMQA
+2311 IQTAAALQA
-2320 IEDRRVAD
+2320 IEDKRIAD
-2328 VKKEEARKKSVQDEA
+2328 VKKEEARKKSIQDEA
-2343 EKAAK
+2343 EKSAK
-2348 RLAALQEEAS
+2348 RLAALQEAAS
-2358 KNQIRLSKV
+2358 LNQIRLSKI

-2372 RYEQLIKDKMRLSAE
+2372 RYEQLIKDKMALSAMPQRTDAE
-2387 GDPDKY
+2387 
-2393 KELEQAYIGNVK
+2393 KEIYAAAEKRYIGGVK
-2405 LLGTNLQAD
+2405 LLGTNLEAD
-2414 ATGKDKSLS
+2414 AKGKDKSLS
-2423 GMLLDI
+2423 GMIQDI
-2429 FGGSMIGK
+2429 FGGTFIGK
-2437 DGKSLATET
+2437 DGSSLATVNNGLKYDSSVSPTPIT
-2446 TSMQYQGAQP
+2446 TY
-2456 TVTTTPGTAF
+2456 GTAF
-2466 SSIEAIAKQTGTSIT
+2466 DNINAAAKETGNII
-2481 KLGGGKTLFDLY
+2481 KGLGGGKTLYDLY
-2493 NAILDGHRSAATAI
+2493 YAVMDGHRSARTAI
-2507 KVSGAY
+2507 A
-2513 FTETAKDGAIGVLTE
+2513 AKGTYYTMKDKNGDLGVLT
-2528 SARKKVVADN
+2528 SDSRKNIIADN
-2538 AITTGEFF
+2538 AITAGEFF
-2546 HFNGWMYRVDADGNV
+2546 HFNGWMYRVDASGNA
-2561 IRGKKVPGS
+2561 IRGKRVPGS
-2570 TPEPGNKSGLV
+2570 RIETGDQYGRV
-2581 TKASGGHI
+2581 TKASGGYI
-2589 RGAGTATS
+2589 RGEGTATS

-2626 LNAGKY
+2626 LNAGKF
-2632 AEGGPVGKLGTADSM
+2632 ANGGPVGKLGTASAM
-2647 IKAAETMLGYREGKG
+2647 IETAESMLGYREGR
-2662 NNTLFGRFAQKVYDL
+2662 NNDTLFGRFAQKVYDL
-2677 KTRYIA
+2677 KTKYIA
-2683 WCGAFINWAANK
+2683 WCGAFINWAAKK

-2700 ASMIWTPGGAQ
+2700 ASMVWTPGGAQ
-2711 SFKSSG
+2711 SFKSTG
-2717 KWTTMNPSRGDLAFM
+2717 KWTQNPVRGDLAFM

-2744 VGLVKNVLSKNAV
+2744 VGLVRNVLSKNAV

-2764 SSSGSQ
+2764 ASSGNQ
-2770 RAGGGVFLK
+2770 RLGGGVFIK
-2779 RRNYNQKGA
+2779 RRKYNEKGA

-2800 VDAPADVDTDTDK
+2800 VDVDADNVDTDNVK
-2813 YSTADQSNPNYK
+2813 YQTSDEAKLNYE
-2825 NSRYV
+2825 NSRYTV
-2830 AKRGDTLSDIAKKNG
+2830 KRGDTLAAISKKYG
-2845 MTFRE
+2845 IPIKS
-2850 LMDMNP
+2850 LIKMNP
-2856 HLSDPKYKGGSR
+2856 HLNDPKYKGGSR
-2868 IFTGTRVNVKKFA
+2868 IFAGTELTIKKFA
-2881 AGGRVTDSVRAD
+2881 SGGKVTDYLTPD
-2893 GYIRGAGTATSDSI
+2893 GYVRGAGSATSDSI

-2922 VNKYG
+2922 VKKYG
-2927 AETFDALNAGR
+2927 TETFDALN
-2938 FADGGLANAPNY
+2938 
-2950 AKQVS
+2950 
-2955 VNGAKWPVKPKGT
+2955 
-2968 PFKEIPLPNR
+2968 
-2978 KDYKTEKEYLEV
+2978 
-2990 LMRSDDRFYT
+2990 
-3000 PPDKEY
+3000 
-3006 GIDKIKSPMGT
+3006 
-3017 LSRFMDIAKSQIGK
+3017 SQ
-3031 GHNYKFHTVT
+3031 
-3041 SPKGV
+3041 
-3046 SNTDVNKYT
+3046 
-3055 LWANDK
+3055 
-3061 YKLGSDALWW
+3061 
-3071 CGAFVQWVAENA
+3071 
-3083 GVEISDKMYSS
+3083 
-3094 YKATQYY
+3094 
-3101 KKNGLFNDLTVKK
+3101 
-3114 NLKNVKRGDLVWF
+3114 
-3127 DFTQRQEGTGEAP
+3127 
-3140 IPRDGVPDHASIV
+3140 
-3153 SKVFGKN
+3153 
-3160 ISVIG
+3160 
-3165 WFGDYDEVGEQTI
+3165 
-3178 KTLPDLFGSVSPS
+3178 
-3191 FTKLAMGGPVKH
+3191 
-3203 YKPGGNVKG
+3203 
-3212 PGTSTSD
+3212 
-3219 SIPAMLSNGEYVI
+3219 
-3232 KADSVNKYGAET
+3232 
-3244 FDALNAGK
+3244 K

-3257 LAMSKNIVAP
+3257 HVAP
-3267 RTFGKPN
+3267 KPFGQLNPAIDPNSIFGRTVQGLLN
-3274 ESPLALIIERL
+3274 YLANL
-3285 LSYLGNMPKDLVT
+3285 PKDMVT
-3298 SAITGGKYIAG
+3298 SAISGGKYMAG
-3309 ATTGNPNW
+3309 AATGNPNW
-3317 MDPKDEKMYEQ
+3317 MDPKDEKMYQQ
-3328 ALRNKE
+3328 ALRDKE
-3334 NGQYFKGASS
+3334 NGQFFKGASS
-3344 VIGRLGTSAIDV
+3344 VMGRFATSAVDV
-3356 IPKLINWNKLWS
+3356 IPKLINWNKLWA

-3386 PGEII
+3386 PGEVIQ
-3391 TDLFKQIIPGNYA
+3391 DLFKNLMPGNYA
-3404 KGGLAG
+3404 KGGLAKNAK
-3410 MGGIPRFHDGGPVGH
+3410 GGIPRLHGGGFI
-3425 KHSSGSKCTIC
+3425 S
-3436 GYSYATTNELN
+3436 ELFGMKPTQAEID
-3447 AWTDFAES
+3447 AWQAAAAKDP
-3455 QKYIA
+3455 KNK
-3460 DAGAEDPVAP
+3460 DAGATDQIY
-3470 GNVVDSMTKNEKGV
+3470 GNTIVDSMTANEASVSKWI
-3484 AEYMH
+3484 H
-3489 AWTSLLNTYYGAKYN
+3489 AWGALLNTYYGAKY
-3504 DILKKYG
+3504 DKYLKDAG

-3517 KPILTDLNITNPRNI
+3517 NPILTNLQITHPRNI
-3532 ASLMGGLDE
+3532 ASYIGGVN
-3541 EGNLNAYKYGLSYR
+3541 GYGEY
-3555 YGDNPI
+3555 
-3561 ESNEILMAPPTSA
+3561 E
-3574 GIGYKMWLPDT
+3574 GYKFGVAGNMATFGDLGQMMLMQPATTAGLAKQAWLPEDGANKNT
-3585 NAEIIRH
+3585 Y
-3592 SFPSKDPSKVDVKKY
+3592 DPTFESYPKGGPKGFDVKKY
-3607 SDYINGKILSNDSYK
+3607 SDFINGKLLTDDSYK
-3622 MSLLA
+3622 MSLLS
-3627 ILFHEY
+3627 IMFHEY
-3633 GHSLQQRFKD
+3633 GHNLQYR
-3643 VDKPISDGGL
+3643 
-3653 SKIFKDNLGNPL
+3653 L
-3665 SSIDGKD
+3665 SSEIAGKGTVSKLFKNKDGSFM
-3672 NYKEVSADFLSG
+3672 NYKDTVESNADFLSG
-3684 SIMSEMYNAGYMKT
+3684 SIMSEMYNAGYMKD
-3698 LSSQAVTR
+3698 LSPKSVTK
-3706 YLKNKYSSVAI
+3706 YLQKEYASLAKST
-3717 SPDKGISMEPG
+3717 DKGI
-3728 DPHGSSWAQRFG
+3728 DIYDSSHPKDNKQRFDL
-3740 IYLKGFGTGNT
+3740 YLRGFKTRNT
-3751 DTALADYLGIN
+3751 DLGLADYLGRDISTFIGD
-3762 PSKFAGD
+3762 SKNARETVQRLLNFEAKPLNVND
-3769 QDYAKGLVQSMS
+3769 Q
-3781 TSDGPKL
+3781 
-3788 NANNQLGMPDLLTKQ
+3788 NAMPDLLNKE
-3803 YADILKLTPNKNV
+3803 YADLLKLQLNPAVRTLPTPSTK
-3816 TPVPLPGKIAPK
+3816 K
-3828 LDLRTPV
+3828 LDIKTPTQ
-3835 DFANALI
+3835 FAKALI
-3842 YQLGGKP
+3842 QRLGGEP
-3849 TKALVNGIQRWI
+3849 TEGLASGIRAWI

-3907 QGLDAVIKTLGLSP
+3907 QGLDAVIKTLSLNP
-3921 KKNGYDKIVSALLND
+3921 QKNGYDKIVEALTTGTRFGGPE
-3936 KSKTPDELY
+3936 KLY
-3945 KALNNSNWGFPKYD
+3945 EALNNSNWGYPKYN
-3959 FSSAEDK
+3959 FGKGKGQLGYGQESF
-3966 EINAYD
+3966 
-3972 YNPSIPFDPDETA
+3972 YNPNTVYDPSKPS
-3985 EWYSDWSKAKN
+3985 WYSLPNGNKN
-3996 RDKGY
+3996 IPLDPSSPGP
-4001 QYCTGSDCHDW
+4001 S
-4012 EREDKR
+4012 
-4018 GKGGDEYEW
+4018 GGWGEYEYLP
-4027 DKLKPRQMPLSFNPE
+4027 DLPNYYPDTPDFGPGGYTPDGGGPGGGQYGQGEFTPKTR
-4042 TQDIDY
+4042 DIDWVQY
-4048 VDFARPFNGI
+4048 AQPAALIGKPVPATRI
-4058 PKLKTNTLSEAIKSL
+4058 PTIGTSTLLGALNAIRSKQTPI
-4073 NKKRAAKGVS
+4073 GVS
-4083 IGSAATS
+4083 ISSPSSG
-4090 YDIFNW
+4090 YDIFRW
-4096 DNRDW
+4096 GGSEW
-4101 ASAETSLP
+4101 AQP
-4109 KYVYGFKSDSVFN
+4109 KNLENTLYGFRDGARYN
-4122 VNKKKVAEGTVTN
+4122 VQGDQYAEGTVTN
-4135 VIDSP
+4135 VIDRP
-4140 DNEPWYFKRNGA
+4140 AN
-4152 INQIAEKRGELPN
+4152 
-4165 LVIDVENRYHRLIEK
+4165 EK
-4180 WFSMQNGPTGYKN
+4180 WNYWPNGSIGKNYGPLSFANRAKEDRYNNLLENWFLAQNGETGFKN
-4193 GVASSLGKE
+4193 GSFKPFGKNFLE
-4202 FRAWLPTQGFNFNSP
+4202 YLKKNNFNIVSP
-4217 TGYANGG
+4217 SGYAAGG

-4240 DGINM
+4240 NGINM
-4245 VPADMLALLH
+4245 VPANMLAMLH
-4255 KNEAVIPAVMNPF
+4255 ENEAVIPANMNPF
-4268 NPNANGYDI
+4268 NPNANAYDM

-4289 NGSNLTPDDV
+4289 NGNNLSPDDV
-4299 AKAIS
+4299 ARAIS

-4310 DSMAGRSRNK
+4310 DAMAGRSRNK

>member
-1 MVDSNIN
+1 LVDQNIN

-15 NFSSLTA
+15 NFTSLTA

-35 TTTLGLNQKLNS
+35 TTTLGLNQKLNA

-89 KLSEYYSTWQNHAKK
+89 KLSEYYNTWQSHAKK

-148 ANKMQLLRQEQAIMN
+148 KNKMQLLRQEQAIMN

-209 DSELVRLTKVYGG
+209 DAELVRLTKVYGG

-257 ALAADLAATGL
+257 ALSADLAATGL
-268 QGNALVSATKETTR
+268 QGRALVSATKETTR
-282 LAVLGEVDRQDAMKA
+282 LATLGEVDRQDAMKA

-337 PKAGPVVKSLG
+337 PKAGPVIKSLG

-380 SLINPTKVAKEMFS
+380 SLINPTKVAKEMFT

-621 LARSFEILQTKAAMA
+621 LSRSFEILQTKAAMA
-636 TRATHSSVSM
+636 TRATHSSVNM
-646 STVGGGAVTTG
+646 STLGGGIVTTG
-657 SGFDRVVNKDSQY
+657 AGSDRVVNKDSQY

-723 GITSINSVSTGIVAS
+723 GITSVNSVSTGIVAS

-822 YQVEAMMAET
+822 QTVEAMMAET

-845 LTTVPLTSQPTVDPI
+845 LTTVPLTSQPTVDPV

-869 FHKGATASLVDKIA
+869 FHKGSTKTLVDRIA
-883 RSLGV
+883 RALGV

-907 DGGMIY
+907 DGGMVY

-930 DMIPAKLPEGSYIL
+930 DIIPARLPEGSYIL
-944 NQKASRN
+944 NQQASRN
-951 NPDLVSM
+951 NPDLVGM

-963 SGGGRVVD
+963 SGGGRVVN

-1010 LGGIVT
+1010 LGGLVT
-1016 QGIRNYGNIAIDST
+1016 RGIKNYGNIAIDST

-1067 NDAIFEA
+1067 DDAIFEA

-1114 KQEKYKGKLHKKRL
+1114 KQEKYRGKLHKKRL
-1128 SMPVKNRTTGG
+1128 SMPVKTRNLGG
-1139 TASLTRKD
+1139 ASLTRKD

-1179 KVARLIATANRF
+1179 KVTRLIAAANRF

-1264 HGYADHKDMLKKIV
+1264 HGYADHKDMLNKIL
-1278 SRDTAPATKN
+1278 SRDTSPATKN

-1317 RAMRMSKFAAKKNSG
+1317 RAMLMSKFKIRQAANAG
-1332 GMVGGLVKS
+1332 GLIGGLVKR
-1341 GKYGYGNLFLGMPR
+1341 GKHGYGNESPAALRLKAFAAAQQIRRDAEHKKNLEKFPWIKPQIDAYRNSQKDPLFLGMPR

-1368 TMEEIDHSLRTSQ
+1368 TMEEIDFSLKTSQ

-1410 YKKPDGSLVFVK
+1410 YKKPDGSIVFVK
-1422 PVMHDTEALA
+1422 PVMHETEALA
-1432 EQRATTIV
+1432 EQRATTIA
-1440 REAHEMGA
+1440 RGAHELGS
-1448 PTQEIRTMFDP
+1448 PTQEIRTMIDP

-1465 RKIIVLESKYD
+1465 RKLIVLESKYD

-1482 NDGVFTQQ
+1482 NNGVFSQEE
-1490 DYFKQLVA
+1490 YFKQIVA
-1498 ANLRGDKDLSR
+1498 ANLRGDRDLSR
-1509 DNLQGSIVNDVG
+1509 DNIQGSLVNDVG
-1521 TSGVFKLASSA
+1521 TSGVFKMASSA

-1545 SWVDGMPS
+1545 TWVDGMPS
-1553 MKEQARINLLG
+1553 MSEQARINLLG
-1564 VKGGAKKFFAE
+1564 VKGGAKRFFAE
-1575 STLDI
+1575 STLSV
-1580 PKGMTAPQY
+1580 PKGMTASAY
-1589 HQAMIDEIDS
+1589 HEAMIAEIDS
-1599 VLPKL
+1599 VLPRL

-1609 SMNLTATERQI
+1609 DMNLNATERQI

-1648 SLAKALT
+1648 SPAKALT

-1674 HSVGLSSNSFKTD
+1674 HAVSLSDNSFKSD
-1687 ANGFNLGGMIEAREK
+1687 ANGFNAGGMIEAREN
-1702 GGPVNAGQPY
+1702 GGPVNSGQPY

-1722 FPKNDGGIVS
+1722 VPKNDGGIVS

-1745 GYGQDPTFL
+1745 GYGDQFI
-1754 GMPSFPQPQR
+1754 GPQPYGVR
-1764 PQMGYRDSFKAGLS
+1764 SAFSAGLR
-1778 GVTGTGKPF
+1778 GVNTKTGASIDTTG
-1787 NPNSGMGA
+1787 GMGA

-1805 GQGLGGSTGSAMT
+1805 GQGVGGTMGSAMT
-1818 NVGMAMQMYPLV
+1818 NAGMAMQMYPML
-1830 KSIGPHLKGLTSMTG
+1830 KMIGPHIKGLTTMTG
-1845 LITKL
+1845 VITKL
-1850 GVAGPAAFQKIG
+1850 GVIGPRVFNAIG
-1862 LAIRFMTGPIGLFMV
+1862 LAIKFMTGPIGIALMALTSIF
-1877 AATAAYAIVKK
+1877 AAFKFAMAQQKEFKQRELLTNAISV
-1888 IMNDNATSNRTYTL
+1888 N
-1902 TYANTETG
+1902 G
-1910 AKEAGVK
+1910 AKEAGIK
-1917 YNNLSDSIKNV
+1917 YNNLSDSIKVV
-1928 NEQLANTKLK
+1928 NEQLAATKAR
-1938 GLAAYEALTK
+1938 GMAAYESLTK
-1948 AGAVGISYSI
+1948 IGVIGITYTI
-1958 KESKAAI
+1958 KETKAAI
-1965 KNAKENKKSLVKG
+1965 RNAKTNKKELVQG
-1978 FSDIETDTD
+1978 FSDIDD
-1987 SPAFPVGKNQIQ
+1987 SYNMREQQVLD
-1999 EMATNLKIQM
+1999 MATNLKIQM
-2009 VLSGKSVQTAT
+2009 VLGGKSVQDAT
-2020 NEVYALVAASTNAKY
+2020 NEIYALISASTNASLAFKTIT
-2035 ALDAISSDG
+2035 ADS
-2044 FIRVKDSATAATEQV
+2044 FVTVKDKATAATE
-2059 ARMTAALDP
+2059 AIDK
-2068 GLNSPDKM
+2068 LNTNIDKLGKN
-2076 YGSDLG
+2076 GSDAFYGEVLG
-2082 VALSNT
+2082 TALSNVV
-2088 ALYLDANIKALVGT
+2088 LYMDSSMKALVGT
-2102 KDEFDNVIDEAKAYE
+2102 KDEFGNVIDQAEAYRITMEK
-2117 IAMKQINDVQGSN
+2117 INSASARQGT
-2130 VQLTDKA
+2130 LTKTQV
-2137 IESLKETHPELE
+2137 ESLKETHPHLE
-2149 EILNS
+2149 EILTTS
-2154 TDNIASVL
+2154 DSIASTM
-2162 AKWRITFAGIDTD
+2162 AKWQLLLAGVDVD
-2175 LKGISGS
+2175 LKNMSAA
-2182 EAIALAGFVAVQQ
+2182 EAIAMGEFVAIQQ
-2195 SALDAMEKTGKGV
+2195 SALDAMEKTGVGI
-2208 LGKSEKIITQLKKTV
+2208 LGKSEKIISKLKLTI

-2233 HNKNMRNAEDEIK
+2233 HNKNMVNAEDEIK
-2246 AIDKRINKI
+2246 AIDKKIAKI

-2263 RALQDAQEVA
+2263 RALQDIENVES
-2273 DNNAE
+2273 NALQ
-2278 MQLLQIDYQAAIS
+2278 MQLLQIDYQAALA
-2291 TGDMEAAANALIK
+2291 TGDMDAAASAQIK

-2311 IQTAAAMQA
+2311 IQTAAALQA
-2320 IEDRRVAD
+2320 IEDKRIAD
-2328 VKKEEARKKSVQDEA
+2328 VKKEEARKKSIQDEA
-2343 EKAAK
+2343 EKSAK
-2348 RLAALQEEAS
+2348 RLAALQEAAS
-2358 KNQIRLSKV
+2358 LNQIRLSKI

-2372 RYEQLIKDKMRLSAE
+2372 RYEQLIKDKMALSATPQRTDAE
-2387 GDPDKY
+2387 
-2393 KELEQAYIGNVK
+2393 KEIYALAEKRYIGNVK
-2405 LLGTNLQAD
+2405 LLGTNLEAD
-2414 ATGKDKSLS
+2414 AKGKDKSLS
-2423 GMLLDI
+2423 GMIQDI
-2429 FGGSMIGK
+2429 FGGTFIGK
-2437 DGKSLATET
+2437 DGSSLATVNSGLKYDSSVSPTPIT
-2446 TSMQYQGAQP
+2446 TY
-2456 TVTTTPGTAF
+2456 GTAF
-2466 SSIEAIAKQTGTSIT
+2466 DNINAAAKETGNII
-2481 KLGGGKTLFDLY
+2481 KGLGGGKTLYDLY
-2493 NAILDGHRSAATAI
+2493 YAVMDGHRSARTAI
-2507 KVSGAY
+2507 A
-2513 FTETAKDGAIGVLTE
+2513 AKGTYATWKDSKTGDLGVLT
-2528 SARKKVVADN
+2528 SDARKQIVADN
-2538 AITTGEFF
+2538 AITAGEFF
-2546 HFNGWMYRVDADGNV
+2546 HFNGWIYRLDASGNV
-2561 IRGKKVPGS
+2561 IRGNRVPGS
-2570 TPEPGNKSGLV
+2570 RIETGDQYGRV
-2581 TKASGGHI
+2581 TAKASGGYI
-2589 RGAGTATS
+2589 RGEGTATS

-2626 LNAGKY
+2626 LNAGKF
-2632 AEGGPVGKLGTADSM
+2632 AQGGPVGKLGTASSM
-2647 IKAAETMLGYREGKG
+2647 IETAESMLGYREGR
-2662 NNTLFGRFAQKVYDL
+2662 NNDTIFGRFAQKVYDL
-2677 KTRYIA
+2677 KTKYIA
-2683 WCGAFINWAANK
+2683 WCGAFINWVAKK

-2700 ASMIWTPGGAQ
+2700 ASMVWTPGGAQ
-2711 SFKSSG
+2711 SFKSTG
-2717 KWTTMNPSRGDLAFM
+2717 KWTQNPVRGDLAFM

-2744 VGLVKNVLSKNAV
+2744 VGLVRNVLSKNAV

-2764 SSSGSQ
+2764 GSSGNQ
-2770 RAGGGVFLK
+2770 RMGGGVFIK
-2779 RRNYNQKGA
+2779 RRKYNEKGA

-2800 VDAPADVDTDTDK
+2800 IDVDEENVDTDNVK
-2813 YSTADQSNPNYK
+2813 YQTSDQAKLNYE
-2825 NSRYV
+2825 NSRYTV
-2830 AKRGDTLSDIAKKNG
+2830 KRGDTLSAISKKYG
-2845 MTFRE
+2845 IPLKSLIE
-2850 LMDMNP
+2850 MNP
-2856 HLSDPKYKGGSR
+2856 HLNDPKYKGGSK
-2868 IFTGTRVNVKKFA
+2868 IFAGTELSIKKFA
-2881 AGGRVTDSVRAD
+2881 SGGRVTDYLTPD

-2922 VNKYG
+2922 VKKYG
-2927 AETFDALNAGR
+2927 AETFDALNAQKFGT
-2938 FADGGLANAPNY
+2938 GGLANLVAP
-2950 AKQVS
+2950 
-2955 VNGAKWPVKPKGT
+2955 KPFGQLKPAINSDT
-2968 PFKEIPLPNR
+2968 PFGRI
-2978 KDYKTEKEYLEV
+2978 
-2990 LMRSDDRFYT
+2990 
-3000 PPDKEY
+3000 
-3006 GIDKIKSPMGT
+3006 
-3017 LSRFMDIAKSQIGK
+3017 
-3031 GHNYKFHTVT
+3031 
-3041 SPKGV
+3041 
-3046 SNTDVNKYT
+3046 
-3055 LWANDK
+3055 
-3061 YKLGSDALWW
+3061 
-3071 CGAFVQWVAENA
+3071 VQ
-3083 GVEISDKMYSS
+3083 G
-3094 YKATQYY
+3094 
-3101 KKNGLFNDLTVKK
+3101 
-3114 NLKNVKRGDLVWF
+3114 
-3127 DFTQRQEGTGEAP
+3127 
-3140 IPRDGVPDHASIV
+3140 
-3153 SKVFGKN
+3153 
-3160 ISVIG
+3160 
-3165 WFGDYDEVGEQTI
+3165 
-3178 KTLPDLFGSVSPS
+3178 
-3191 FTKLAMGGPVKH
+3191 
-3203 YKPGGNVKG
+3203 
-3212 PGTSTSD
+3212 
-3219 SIPAMLSNGEYVI
+3219 
-3232 KADSVNKYGAET
+3232 
-3244 FDALNAGK
+3244 
-3252 FATGG
+3252 
-3257 LAMSKNIVAP
+3257 
-3267 RTFGKPN
+3267 
-3274 ESPLALIIERL
+3274 L
-3285 LSYLGNMPKDLVT
+3285 LSYLGNLPKDIIT
-3298 SAITGGKYIAG
+3298 SGISGSKYMAG
-3309 ATTGNPNW
+3309 AATGNPNW
-3317 MDPKDEKMYEQ
+3317 MDPKDEKMYQQ
-3328 ALRNKE
+3328 ALRDKE
-3334 NGQYFKGASS
+3334 NGKYFKSASS
-3344 VIGRLGTSAIDV
+3344 VMGRFATSAVDV
-3356 IPKLINWNKLWS
+3356 IPKLVNWNKLWA

-3386 PGEII
+3386 PGEVIQ
-3391 TDLFKQIIPGNYA
+3391 DLLKNIIPGNYA
-3404 KGGLAG
+3404 EGGLAKNRKS
-3410 MGGIPRFHDGGPVGH
+3410 GIPRFHGGGFISDLFGMKPTQAEID
-3425 KHSSGSKCTIC
+3425 KWMAAAKKDLSNKDAGSKDFIVGNTI
-3436 GYSYATTNELN
+3436 
-3447 AWTDFAES
+3447 
-3455 QKYIA
+3455 
-3460 DAGAEDPVAP
+3460 
-3470 GNVVDSMTKNEKGV
+3470 VDSMTTNEANVSKWI
-3484 AEYMH
+3484 H
-3489 AWTSLLNTYYGAKYN
+3489 AWGALLNTYYGAKY
-3504 DILKKYG
+3504 DRHLKAAG

-3517 KPILTDLNITNPRNI
+3517 NPILTNLQVTHPRNI
-3532 ASLMGGLDE
+3532 ASYIGGYDP
-3541 EGNLNAYKYGLSYR
+3541 G
-3555 YGDNPI
+3555 YGDIGGHKLGVAGN
-3561 ESNEILMAPPTSA
+3561 MATFGDLGQMMLLQPATTA
-3574 GIGYKMWLPDT
+3574 GLGKQAWLPEDGANKNT
-3585 NAEIIRH
+3585 Y
-3592 SFPSKDPSKVDVKKY
+3592 DPTFESYAPGGPKGFDVKKY
-3607 SDYINGKILSNDSYK
+3607 SDFINGKLLTDDSYK
-3622 MSLLA
+3622 MSLLS
-3627 ILFHEY
+3627 IMFHEY
-3633 GHSLQQRFKD
+3633 GHNLQYRLANEISGKNTKSKLFKN
-3643 VDKPISDGGL
+3643 KDG
-3653 SKIFKDNLGNPL
+3653 SFMDWKDTTESN
-3665 SSIDGKD
+3665 
-3672 NYKEVSADFLSG
+3672 ADFLSG
-3684 SIMSEMYNAGYMKT
+3684 SIMSEMYNAGYMKD
-3698 LSSQAVTR
+3698 LSSKSVTK
-3706 YLKNKYSSVAI
+3706 YLQKQYASLAT
-3717 SPDKGISMEPG
+3717 PTDKGIEIY
-3728 DPHGSSWAQRFG
+3728 DSSHPKDNKQRFDL
-3740 IYLKGFGTGNT
+3740 YLRGFRTRDT
-3751 DTALADYLGIN
+3751 DLGLADYLGQDIGTFIGD
-3762 PSKFAGD
+3762 SKHARETVQRLLNFEAKPLNVND
-3769 QDYAKGLVQSMS
+3769 QNM
-3781 TSDGPKL
+3781 
-3788 NANNQLGMPDLLTKQ
+3788 MPDLLNKE
-3803 YADILKLTPNKNV
+3803 YADLLKLQLNPTVRTLPTPSTK
-3816 TPVPLPGKIAPK
+3816 K
-3828 LDLRTPV
+3828 LDIKTPTQ
-3835 DFANALI
+3835 FAKALI
-3842 YQLGGKP
+3842 QRLGGEP
-3849 TKALVNGIQRWI
+3849 TEGLASGIRAWI

-3907 QGLDAVIKTLGLSP
+3907 QGIDAVIKTLSLNP
-3921 KKNGYDKIVSALLND
+3921 QKNGYDKIVEALTTGTRFGGPE
-3936 KSKTPDELY
+3936 KLY
-3945 KALNNSNWGFPKYD
+3945 TALNNSNWGYPKYN
-3959 FSSAEDK
+3959 FGKGKNQLGYGQEA
-3966 EINAYD
+3966 N
-3972 YNPSIPFDPDETA
+3972 YNPNTVYDPSKPSWYSLPNGNKDIPLDPSSPGTPGGWGSYEWLEDLPNYYQDTPDLGPGGYIPDGSIP
-3985 EWYSDWSKAKN
+3985 
-3996 RDKGY
+3996 
-4001 QYCTGSDCHDW
+4001 
-4012 EREDKR
+4012 
-4018 GKGGDEYEW
+4018 GGGRSGQG
-4027 DKLKPRQMPLSFNPE
+4027 LFTPQ
-4042 TQDIDY
+4042 TQDIDWVQY
-4048 VDFARPFNGI
+4048 AYPANSMNSALSPMSI
-4058 PKLKTNTLSEAIKSL
+4058 PTIGTKTLLAALDAVKS
-4073 NKKRAAKGVS
+4073 KRVATGVS
-4083 IGSAATS
+4083 ISNPTNA
-4090 YDIFNW
+4090 YDIFRW
-4096 DNRDW
+4096 GGSEW
-4101 ASAETSLP
+4101 AQPKSLENTL
-4109 KYVYGFKSDSVFN
+4109 YGFRDGARYN
-4122 VNKKKVAEGTVTN
+4122 LQGTQYAEGTVTN
-4135 VIDSP
+4135 VIDRP
-4140 DNEPWYFKRNGA
+4140 GN
-4152 INQIAEKRGELPN
+4152 
-4165 LVIDVENRYHRLIEK
+4165 EK
-4180 WFSMQNGPTGYKN
+4180 WNYWPNGSIGKNYGPLAFANRSKEDRYNNILENWFLSQNGETGFKN
-4193 GVASSLGKE
+4193 GSFKPFGKNFLEYLKKNKFNIASPS
-4202 FRAWLPTQGFNFNSP
+4202 
-4217 TGYANGG
+4217 GYANGGYVTRYRGPVLENVPPLPPDSSMGQPKEDFREARMNYWTPGYSIPGLGLDGDGASWLPEPFNRLKRKKLLNPLSKDKIQYADGG

-4240 DGINM
+4240 NGINM

-4289 NGSNLTPDDV
+4289 NGNNLSPDDV
-4299 AKAIS
+4299 ARAIS

-4310 DSMAGRSRNK
+4310 DAMAGRSRNK

>member
-1 MVDSNIN
+1 
-8 TNITATA
+8 
-15 NFSSLTA
+15 
-22 QLQAVTS
+22 
-29 ELIKLQ
+29 
-35 TTTLGLNQKLNS
+35 
-47 QIGQMNRSFVD
+47 MNRSFVD

-268 QGNALVSATKETTR
+268 QGKALVSATKETTR

-723 GITSINSVSTGIVAS
+723 GITSVNSVSTGIVAS

-907 DGGMIY
+907 DGGMVY

-930 DMIPAKLPEGSYIL
+930 DIIPARLPEGSYIL
-944 NQKASRN
+944 NQQASRN
-951 NPDLVSM
+951 NPDLVNM

-963 SGGGRVVD
+963 SGGGRVVN

-1010 LGGIVT
+1010 LGGLVT
-1016 QGIRNYGNIAIDST
+1016 RGIKNYGNIAIDST

-1039 YAGSDREDL
+1039 YAGTDREDL

-1067 NDAIFEA
+1067 DDAIFEA

-1128 SMPVKNRTTGG
+1128 SMPVKNRTVGG
-1139 TASLTRKD
+1139 ASLTRKD

-1179 KVARLIATANRF
+1179 KVTRLIATANRF

-1208 SPNTPVA
+1208 SPSTPIA

-1264 HGYADHKDMLKKIV
+1264 HGYSDHKDMLKKIL
-1278 SRDTAPATKN
+1278 SRETVPATKD

-1317 RAMRMSKFAAKKNSG
+1317 RAMLMSKFKIRQAANAG
-1332 GMVGGLVKS
+1332 GLIGGLVKR
-1341 GKYGYGNLFLGMPR
+1341 GKHGYGNESPAALRLKAFAAAQQVRRDAEHKKNLEKYPWIKPQIDAYRASQKDPLFLGMPR
-1355 SFKKVQDQRKARL
+1355 GIKAVEAQRKARL
-1368 TMEEIDHSLRTSQ
+1368 TMEEIDHLLRTSQ

-1393 QKASS
+1393 KKASS

-1410 YKKPDGSLVFVK
+1410 YQKPDGSIVFVK
-1422 PVMHDTEALA
+1422 PVMHETEALA
-1432 EQRATTIV
+1432 EQRATTIA
-1440 REAHEMGA
+1440 RGAHEMGA

-1459 TDPNKK
+1459 TDPTKK
-1465 RKIIVLESKYD
+1465 RKLIVLESKYD

-1509 DNLQGSIVNDVG
+1509 DNIQGSIVNDVG
-1521 TSGVFKLASSA
+1521 TSGVFKMASSA

-1580 PKGMTAPQY
+1580 PKGMTPAQY

-1599 VLPKL
+1599 VLPRL

-1609 SMNLTATERQI
+1609 GMNLNATERQI

-1648 SLAKALT
+1648 SAPKALT

-1674 HSVGLSSNSFKTD
+1674 HAVSLSDNSFKND
-1687 ANGFNLGGMIEAREK
+1687 ANGFNIGGMVQAREK
-1702 GGPVNAGQPY
+1702 GGPVNSGQPY
-1712 LVGEKGPEIF
+1712 LVGEKGPELF
-1722 FPKNDGGIVS
+1722 VPKNNGGIVS
-1732 NYALGGMVRSNKT
+1732 NYVLGGMVRSNKS
-1745 GYGQDPTFL
+1745 GYGDQFL
-1754 GMPSFPQPQR
+1754 GMPSFPQR
-1764 PQMGYRDSFKAGLS
+1764 PQMGYRDSFKAGLR
-1778 GVTGTGKPF
+1778 GVNTKTGASIDTTG
-1787 NPNSGMGA
+1787 GMGA

-1805 GQGLGGSTGSAMT
+1805 GQGVGGTMGSAMT
-1818 NVGMAMQMYPLV
+1818 NAGMAMQMYPML
-1830 KSIGPHLKGLTSMTG
+1830 KMIGPHIKGLTTMTG
-1845 LITKL
+1845 VITKL
-1850 GVAGPAAFQKIG
+1850 GVIGPRVFNAIG
-1862 LAIRFMTGPIGLFMV
+1862 LAIKFMTGPIGIALMALTAVF
-1877 AATAAYAIVKK
+1877 AAFKFAMAQQKEYKQRELLTNAITV
-1888 IMNDNATSNRTYTL
+1888 N
-1902 TYANTETG
+1902 G
-1910 AKEAGVK
+1910 AKEAGIR
-1917 YNNLSDSIKNV
+1917 YNNLSDSIKVV
-1928 NEQLANTKLK
+1928 NEQLAATKAK
-1938 GLAAYEALTK
+1938 GMAAYESLTK
-1948 AGAVGISYSI
+1948 IGVIGITYTI
-1958 KESKAAI
+1958 KETRAAI
-1965 KNAKENKKSLVKG
+1965 RNAKTNKKELVQG
-1978 FSDIETDTD
+1978 FSDIDD
-1987 SPAFPVGKNQIQ
+1987 SYNTREQQVID
-1999 EMATNLKIQM
+1999 MATNLKIQM
-2009 VLSGKSVQTAT
+2009 VLGGKSVQDAT
-2020 NEVYALVAASTNAKY
+2020 NEIYALISASTNASLAFK
-2035 ALDAISSDG
+2035 AITAQEFVIVSDKANAATQAIDKLNTNIDKLGKNGSDG
-2044 FIRVKDSATAATEQV
+2044 F
-2059 ARMTAALDP
+2059 
-2068 GLNSPDKM
+2068 
-2076 YGSDLG
+2076 YGEVLG
-2082 VALSNT
+2082 TALSNVV
-2088 ALYLDANIKALVGT
+2088 LYMDSSMKALVGT
-2102 KDEFDNVIDEAKAYE
+2102 EDEFGNVIDQAEAYRITMEK
-2117 IAMKQINDVQGSN
+2117 INSASVTQGT
-2130 VQLTDKA
+2130 LTKTQV
-2137 IESLKETHPELE
+2137 ESLKETHPQLE
-2149 EILNS
+2149 EILTTS
-2154 TDNIASVL
+2154 DSIASTM
-2162 AKWRITFAGIDTD
+2162 AKWQLLLAGVDVD
-2175 LKGISGS
+2175 LKNMSAA
-2182 EAIALAGFVAVQQ
+2182 EAIAMGEFVAIQQ
-2195 SALDAMEKTGKGV
+2195 SALDAMEKTGVGI
-2208 LGKSEKIITQLKKTV
+2208 LGKSEKIISKLKLTI

-2233 HNKNMRNAEDEIK
+2233 HNKNMVNAEDEIK
-2246 AIDKRINKI
+2246 AIDKKIAKI

-2263 RALQDAQEVA
+2263 RALQDIENVES
-2273 DNNAE
+2273 NALQ
-2278 MQLLQIDYQAAIS
+2278 MQLLQIDYQAALA
-2291 TGDMEAAANALIK
+2291 TGDMDAAAAAQIK

-2311 IQTAAAMQA
+2311 IQTAAALQA
-2320 IEDRRVAD
+2320 IEDKRVAD

-2343 EKAAK
+2343 EKSAK
-2348 RLAALQEEAS
+2348 RLAALQEAAS
-2358 KNQIRLSKV
+2358 LNQIRLSKI

-2372 RYEQLIKDKMRLSAE
+2372 RYEQLIKDKMALSATPQRTDAE
-2387 GDPDKY
+2387 
-2393 KELEQAYIGNVK
+2393 KEIYAAAEKRYIGSVK
-2405 LLGTNLQAD
+2405 LLGTNLEAD
-2414 ATGKDKSLS
+2414 AKGKDKSLS
-2423 GMLLDI
+2423 GMIQDI
-2429 FGGSMIGK
+2429 FGGTFIGK
-2437 DGKSLATET
+2437 DGSSLATVDSGLKYDSSVSPTPITTYGAAFDNINAAAKET
-2446 TSMQYQGAQP
+2446 GNIIK
-2456 TVTTTPGTAF
+2456 G
-2466 SSIEAIAKQTGTSIT
+2466 
-2481 KLGGGKTLFDLY
+2481 LGGGKTLYDLY
-2493 NAILDGHRSAATAI
+2493 YAVMDGHRSARTAI
-2507 KVSGAY
+2507 AARGTYHTK
-2513 FTETAKDGAIGVLTE
+2513 KDENGDLGVLT
-2528 SARKKVVADN
+2528 SDARKKIIADN
-2538 AITTGEFF
+2538 AITSGEFF
-2546 HFNGWMYRVDADGNV
+2546 HFNGWMYRVDASGNA
-2561 IRGKKVPGS
+2561 IRGKRVPGS
-2570 TPEPGNKSGLV
+2570 RIDTGDQYGYV
-2581 TKASGGHI
+2581 TKASGGYI
-2589 RGAGTATS
+2589 RGEGTATS

-2617 KYGTGTFDA
+2617 KYGTETFDK

-2632 AEGGPVGKLGTADSM
+2632 AQGGPVGKLGTASSM
-2647 IKAAETMLGYREGKG
+2647 IETAESMLGYREGR
-2662 NNTLFGRFAQKVYDL
+2662 NNDTLFGRFAQKVYDL
-2677 KTRYIA
+2677 KTKYIA
-2683 WCGAFINWAANK
+2683 WCGAFINWAAKK

-2700 ASMIWTPGGAQ
+2700 ASMVWTPGGAQ
-2711 SFKSSG
+2711 SFKSTG
-2717 KWTTMNPSRGDLAFM
+2717 KWTQNPVRGDLAFM

-2744 VGLVKNVLSKNAV
+2744 VGLVRNVLSKNAV

-2764 SSSGSQ
+2764 ASSGNQ
-2770 RAGGGVFLK
+2770 RLGGGVFIK
-2779 RRNYNQKGA
+2779 RRKYNEKGA

-2800 VDAPADVDTDTDK
+2800 VDVDEDNVDTDNVK
-2813 YSTADQSNPNYK
+2813 YQTSDEAKLNYE
-2825 NSRYV
+2825 NSRYTV
-2830 AKRGDTLSDIAKKNG
+2830 KRGDTLSTISKKYG
-2845 MTFRE
+2845 IPIRS
-2850 LMDMNP
+2850 LIKMNP
-2856 HLSDPKYKGGSR
+2856 HLNDPKYKGGSR
-2868 IFTGTRVNVKKFA
+2868 IFAGTQLSIKKFA
-2881 AGGRVTDSVRAD
+2881 SGGKVTDYLTPD
-2893 GYIRGAGTATSDSI
+2893 GYIRGAGSATSDSI

-2922 VNKYG
+2922 VKKYG
-2927 AETFDALNAGR
+2927 TETFDALN
-2938 FADGGLANAPNY
+2938 
-2950 AKQVS
+2950 
-2955 VNGAKWPVKPKGT
+2955 
-2968 PFKEIPLPNR
+2968 
-2978 KDYKTEKEYLEV
+2978 
-2990 LMRSDDRFYT
+2990 
-3000 PPDKEY
+3000 
-3006 GIDKIKSPMGT
+3006 
-3017 LSRFMDIAKSQIGK
+3017 SQ
-3031 GHNYKFHTVT
+3031 
-3041 SPKGV
+3041 
-3046 SNTDVNKYT
+3046 
-3055 LWANDK
+3055 
-3061 YKLGSDALWW
+3061 
-3071 CGAFVQWVAENA
+3071 
-3083 GVEISDKMYSS
+3083 
-3094 YKATQYY
+3094 
-3101 KKNGLFNDLTVKK
+3101 
-3114 NLKNVKRGDLVWF
+3114 
-3127 DFTQRQEGTGEAP
+3127 
-3140 IPRDGVPDHASIV
+3140 
-3153 SKVFGKN
+3153 
-3160 ISVIG
+3160 
-3165 WFGDYDEVGEQTI
+3165 
-3178 KTLPDLFGSVSPS
+3178 
-3191 FTKLAMGGPVKH
+3191 
-3203 YKPGGNVKG
+3203 
-3212 PGTSTSD
+3212 
-3219 SIPAMLSNGEYVI
+3219 
-3232 KADSVNKYGAET
+3232 
-3244 FDALNAGK
+3244 K

-3257 LAMSKNIVAP
+3257 HVAP
-3267 RTFGKPN
+3267 KPFGQLNPAINPN
-3274 ESPLALIIERL
+3274 SIFGGTIQGL
-3285 LSYLGNMPKDLVT
+3285 LKYLSNLPKDMVT
-3298 SAITGGKYIAG
+3298 SAISGGKYMAG
-3309 ATTGNPNW
+3309 AATGNPNW
-3317 MDPKDEKMYEQ
+3317 MDPKDEKMYQQ
-3328 ALRNKE
+3328 ALRDKE
-3334 NGQYFKGASS
+3334 NGQFFKGASS
-3344 VIGRLGTSAIDV
+3344 VMGRFATSAVDV
-3356 IPKLINWNKLWS
+3356 IPKLINWNKLWA

-3386 PGEII
+3386 PGEVIQ
-3391 TDLFKQIIPGNYA
+3391 DLFKNLIPGNYA
-3404 KGGLAG
+3404 KGGLAKNAK
-3410 MGGIPRFHDGGPVGH
+3410 GGIPRFHDGGPVGH
-3425 KHSSGSKCTIC
+3425 KHVAGSKCNIC
-3436 GYSYATTNELN
+3436 GYQSPLLN
-3447 AWTDFAES
+3447 RISSALEQTAWYKFA
-3455 QKYIA
+3455 QKDPVIK
-3460 DAGAEDPVAP
+3460 DAGAIDTINAKYEDVE
-3470 GNVVDSMTKNEKGV
+3470 NVGPLTENEAKV
-3484 AEYMH
+3484 AEWAH
-3489 AWTSLLNTYYGAKYN
+3489 AWGALLNTYYGAKYN
-3504 DILKKYG
+3504 N
-3511 DPGLLK
+3511 
-3517 KPILTDLNITNPRNI
+3517 ILTSAGAPDLIKEPIVTNLQVTNPRNI
-3532 ASLMGGLDE
+3532 YSL
-3541 EGNLNAYKYGLSYR
+3541 LN
-3555 YGDNPI
+3555 
-3561 ESNEILMAPPTSA
+3561 
-3574 GIGYKMWLPDT
+3574 GYKLGVAGGDVMMFSPPSTAGLAYSATMPRPGADGELGNWKDLPMIGP
-3585 NAEIIRH
+3585 AK
-3592 SFPSKDPSKVDVKKY
+3592 FDVKKY
-3607 SDYINGKILSNDSYK
+3607 SDYINKKILTDDTYK
-3622 MSLLA
+3622 MSLLQTM
-3627 ILFHEY
+3627 FHEF
-3633 GHSLQQRFKD
+3633 GHNMQQRFRTLRYLNNSAD
-3643 VDKPISDGGL
+3643 SDKSKLFKGGDKKFL
-3653 SKIFKDNLGNPL
+3653 ELNDTV
-3665 SSIDGKD
+3665 
-3672 NYKEVSADFLSG
+3672 EVGADFLSG
-3684 SIMSEMYNAGYMKT
+3684 SIMSEMYNAGYMQNM
-3698 LSSQAVTR
+3698 SSSIITG
-3706 YLKNKYSSVAI
+3706 YLKKQNLAKDSTTGIPFADPEGHPSS
-3717 SPDKGISMEPG
+3717 D
-3728 DPHGSSWAQRFG
+3728 AQRVDL
-3740 IYLKGFGTGNT
+3740 YLRGFKNGDT
-3751 DTALADYLGIN
+3751 DTALADYLGMSLADFSGDDRN
-3762 PSKFAGD
+3762 AKETVQRLLKFDTG
-3769 QDYAKGLVQSMS
+3769 
-3781 TSDGPKL
+3781 KL
-3788 NANNQLGMPDLLTKQ
+3788 DVTKQNEMPDLFTKQ
-3803 YADILKLTPNKNV
+3803 YAEILGIKANPKVRTLPTPSIK
-3816 TPVPLPGKIAPK
+3816 K
-3828 LDLRTPV
+3828 LDLKTP
-3835 DFANALI
+3835 DAFAAALI
-3842 YQLGGKP
+3842 QKMGGIP
-3849 TKALVNGIQRWI
+3849 TNGLIKGMRAWAY
-3861 FQEGGHWNNKAL
+3861 QEGGHWNNKAL

-3886 KKVNTVNKKTGTG
+3886 TKVNTVNKKTGSG

-3907 QGLDAVIKTLGLSP
+3907 QGIDAVIKTLGLNP
-3921 KKNGYDKIVSALLND
+3921 KKNGYDKIVEAIMTA
-3936 KSKTPDELY
+3936 KQYEGPDRLY
-3945 KALNNSNWGFPKYD
+3945 TALNNSNWGYPKYK
-3959 FSSAEDK
+3959 FNNES
-3966 EINAYD
+3966 INY
-3972 YNPSIPFDPDETA
+3972 YNPNKPFDGTTL
-3985 EWYSDWSKAKN
+3985 EWYSDPEILKDPDRPFPGQEYGNECFNKDGDWVGGPNCFGSPPDFWDIPEWPDQPGGSGEGTPGSN
-3996 RDKGY
+3996 GY
-4001 QYCTGSDCHDW
+4001 S
-4012 EREDKR
+4012 
-4018 GKGGDEYEW
+4018 
-4027 DKLKPRQMPLSFNPE
+4027 PE
-4042 TQDIDY
+4042 TQDIDWINY
-4048 VDFARPFNGI
+4048 ARPKKGI
-4058 PKLKTNTLSEAIKSL
+4058 HTFGTKTLLSALKAVNTRQLPT
-4073 NKKRAAKGVS
+4073 GVS
-4083 IGSAATS
+4083 IIDPGNG
-4090 YDIFNW
+4090 YDIFHW
-4096 DNRDW
+4096 GGSDW
-4101 ASAETSLP
+4101 AKP
-4109 KYVYGFKSDSVFN
+4109 KRQEGIVYGFKDGARYN
-4122 VNKKKVAEGTVTN
+4122 LQDKQYAEGTVTN
-4135 VIDSP
+4135 VIDKP
-4140 DNEPWYFKRNGA
+4140 DKERWYYQPNGA
-4152 INQIAEKRGELPN
+4152 LGTMPPPFPYAFSDRK
-4165 LVIDVENRYHRLIEK
+4165 VENRIHDLQEA
-4180 WFSMQNGPTGYKN
+4180 WFMRQVGPTGWKN
-4193 GVASSLGKE
+4193 GRLTPGGKPYIK
-4202 FRAWLPTQGFNFNSP
+4202 FMSTFPGGNAATTANF
-4217 TGYANGG
+4217 ADGG

-4240 DGINM
+4240 NGINM

-4268 NPNANGYDI
+4268 NPNANGYDM

-4310 DSMAGRSRNK
+4310 DAMAGRSRNK

>member
-35 TTTLGLNQKLNS
+35 TTTLGLNQKLNA

-268 QGNALVSATKETTR
+268 QGKALVSATKETTR

-621 LARSFEILQTKAAMA
+621 LSRSFEILQAKAAAA
-636 TRATHSSVSM
+636 TSATHSSVNM
-646 STVGGGAVTTG
+646 STLGGGEVTTG
-657 SGFDRVVNKDSQY
+657 SGYDRVVNKDSQY

-822 YQVEAMMAET
+822 QQVEAMMAET
-832 AQMTAATMGRTVN
+832 AQMTAASMGRTVN
-845 LTTVPLTSQPTVDPI
+845 LTTVPLTSQPTVDPL

-869 FHKGATASLVDKIA
+869 FHKGTTKNLVDKIA
-883 RSLGV
+883 RALGV

-1039 YAGSDREDL
+1039 YAGTDREDL

-1067 NDAIFEA
+1067 DDAIFEA

-1128 SMPVKNRTTGG
+1128 SMPVKNRTMGG
-1139 TASLTRKD
+1139 ASLTRKD

-1179 KVARLIATANRF
+1179 KVTRLIATANRF

-1208 SPNTPVA
+1208 SPSTPVA

-1278 SRDTAPATKN
+1278 SRDTASATKN

-1410 YKKPDGSLVFVK
+1410 YKKPDGSIVFVK

-1448 PTQEIRTMFDP
+1448 PTQEIRTMLDP

-1521 TSGVFKLASSA
+1521 TSGVFKMASSA

-1648 SLAKALT
+1648 ALAKALT

-1745 GYGQDPTFL
+1745 GYGQEPTFL
-1754 GMPSFPQPQR
+1754 GMPKVRGQ
-1764 PQMGYRDSFKAGLS
+1764 YRYAFQQGLS
-1778 GVTGTGKPF
+1778 GVKNKNGDKADPTG
-1787 NPNSGMGA
+1787 GMAA
-1795 SMAGMGLMMG
+1795 SMGGMGLMMG
-1805 GQGLGGSTGSAMT
+1805 GQSVGGTMGSAMT
-1818 NVGMAMQMYPLV
+1818 NAGMTMQMYPL
-1830 KSIGPHLKGLTSMTG
+1830 LKIMGEQVGKIKVMTNG
-1845 LITKL
+1845 FTKL
-1850 GVAGPAAFQKIG
+1850 GGVGKAAFMKIG
-1862 LAIRFMTGPIGLFMV
+1862 LAVKFMTGPIGIGMMALTAIF
-1877 AATAAYAIVKK
+1877 AAFKYASAQAAEFKQRELLT
-1888 IMNDNATSNRTYTL
+1888 NAMTVN
-1902 TYANTETG
+1902 G
-1910 AKEAGVK
+1910 AKEAGIR
-1917 YNNLSDSIKNV
+1917 YNNLSDSIKVV
-1928 NEQLANTKLK
+1928 NEQLAATKAR
-1938 GLAAYEALTK
+1938 GLAAYESLTK
-1948 AGAVGISYSI
+1948 IGVIGITYTI
-1958 KESKAAI
+1958 KETKAAI
-1965 KNAKENKKSLVKG
+1965 RNAKTNRKELVKG
-1978 FSDIETDTD
+1978 FSDIDD
-1987 SPAFPVGKNQIQ
+1987 SNNLREKEVFD
-1999 EMATNLKIQM
+1999 MATNLKIQM
-2009 VLSGKSVQTAT
+2009 VLSGKSVQDAT
-2020 NEVYALVAASTNAKY
+2020 NEIYALISASTNASLAFK
-2035 ALDAISSDG
+2035 AITADG
-2044 FIRVKDSATAATEQV
+2044 FVVVSDKANAASQ
-2059 ARMTAALDP
+2059 AIDK
-2068 GLNSPDKM
+2068 LNANIES
-2076 YGSDLG
+2076 GSENNEFDGEVLG
-2082 VALSNT
+2082 TALSNV
-2088 ALYLDANIKALVGT
+2088 ALYMDSSMKALVGT
-2102 KDEFDNVIDEAKAYE
+2102 KDEFDNVIDQAEAYRMTMEKINSASATQGTLTKA
-2117 IAMKQINDVQGSN
+2117 QV
-2130 VQLTDKA
+2130 
-2137 IESLKETHPELE
+2137 ESLKETHPQLE
-2149 EILNS
+2149 EILTTS
-2154 TDNIASVL
+2154 DSIASTM
-2162 AKWRITFAGIDTD
+2162 AKWQILLSGIDVD
-2175 LKGISGS
+2175 LKNMSAS
-2182 EAIALAGFVAVQQ
+2182 EAIAMGEFIAIQQ
-2195 SALDAMEKTGKGV
+2195 SALDAMEKSGV
-2208 LGKSEKIITQLKKTV
+2208 GILGKSEKIITQLKKTV

-2246 AIDKRINKI
+2246 AIDKRIKKI

-2263 RALQDAQEVA
+2263 RALQDAQDVA
-2273 DNNAE
+2273 DSNAE

-2328 VKKEEARKKSVQDEA
+2328 VKKEESRKEKVQAEA

-2348 RLAALQEEAS
+2348 RLADLQEAAA
-2358 KNQIRLSKV
+2358 KNQIRLSKI

-2372 RYEQLIKDKMRLSAE
+2372 RYEQLIKDKMSLRAMPTDTKE
-2387 GDPDKY
+2387 ARAKY
-2393 KELEQAYIGNVK
+2393 AELEKIYMGNVK
-2405 LLGTNLQAD
+2405 NLGTNLEAD

-2423 GMLLDI
+2423 SMLLDV

-2446 TSMQYQGAQP
+2446 TTMRYDAGVYP
-2456 TVTTTPGTAF
+2456 TIKTTLGTAF
-2466 SSIEAIAKQTGTSIT
+2466 SSIEAITKQTETSI
-2481 KLGGGKTLFDLY
+2481 KDLGGGKTLFDVY
-2493 NAILDGHRSAATAI
+2493 KAIMDGHRSAATAI
-2507 KVSGAY
+2507 AATGTY
-2513 FTETAKDGAIGVLTE
+2513 QTETINGDAGVLTKD
-2528 SARKKVVADN
+2528 AKKDIVNQN
-2538 AITTGEFF
+2538 AITAGEYF
-2546 HFNGWMYRVDADGNV
+2546 HFNGWMYRVDANGNV
-2561 IRGKKVPGS
+2561 IRGKRVPGS
-2570 TPEPGNKSGLV
+2570 SISTGDQYGRV

-2764 SSSGSQ
+2764 ASSGSQ

-2800 VDAPADVDTDTDK
+2800 VDAPADTDTDTDK

-2830 AKRGDTLSDIAKKNG
+2830 AKRGDTLSDIAKKHG

-2856 HLSDPKYKGGSR
+2856 YLSDPKYKGGSR
-2868 IFTGTRVNVKKFA
+2868 IFTGTTVKVKKYA
-2881 AGGRVTDSVRAD
+2881 SGGRVIDSVRSD
-2893 GYIRGAGTATSDSI
+2893 GHIRGAGTA
-2907 PAMLSNGEYVIKADS
+2907 
-2922 VNKYG
+2922 
-2927 AETFDALNAGR
+2927 
-2938 FADGGLANAPNY
+2938 
-2950 AKQVS
+2950 
-2955 VNGAKWPVKPKGT
+2955 
-2968 PFKEIPLPNR
+2968 
-2978 KDYKTEKEYLEV
+2978 
-2990 LMRSDDRFYT
+2990 
-3000 PPDKEY
+3000 
-3006 GIDKIKSPMGT
+3006 
-3017 LSRFMDIAKSQIGK
+3017 
-3031 GHNYKFHTVT
+3031 
-3041 SPKGV
+3041 
-3046 SNTDVNKYT
+3046 
-3055 LWANDK
+3055 
-3061 YKLGSDALWW
+3061 
-3071 CGAFVQWVAENA
+3071 
-3083 GVEISDKMYSS
+3083 
-3094 YKATQYY
+3094 
-3101 KKNGLFNDLTVKK
+3101 
-3114 NLKNVKRGDLVWF
+3114 
-3127 DFTQRQEGTGEAP
+3127 
-3140 IPRDGVPDHASIV
+3140 
-3153 SKVFGKN
+3153 
-3160 ISVIG
+3160 
-3165 WFGDYDEVGEQTI
+3165 
-3178 KTLPDLFGSVSPS
+3178 
-3191 FTKLAMGGPVKH
+3191 
-3203 YKPGGNVKG
+3203 
-3212 PGTSTSD
+3212 TSD

-3267 RTFGKPN
+3267 TTFGQPN
-3274 ESPLALIIERL
+3274 ESPLAIIL
-3285 LSYLGNMPKDLVT
+3285 QKVLSYLGNMPKDMVT
-3298 SAITGGKYIAG
+3298 SAISGGKYISG

-3317 MDPKDEKMYEQ
+3317 MNPEDEKMYLQ
-3328 ALRNKE
+3328 ALRDKE
-3334 NGQYFKGASS
+3334 NGQFFKGASS
-3344 VIGRLGTSAIDV
+3344 VMGRFGTSALDV
-3356 IPKLINWNKLWS
+3356 IPKLINWNKLWA

-3391 TDLFKQIIPGNYA
+3391 QDLFKNLIPGNYHE
-3404 KGGLAG
+3404 GGLASNIKNIQQNAAKKFDPRDYG
-3410 MGGIPRFHDGGPVGH
+3410 YYEQYYKTVGGNDTV
-3425 KHSSGSKCTIC
+3425 S
-3436 GYSYATTNELN
+3436 
-3447 AWTDFAES
+3447 
-3455 QKYIA
+3455 
-3460 DAGAEDPVAP
+3460 AEDDVL
-3470 GNVVDSMTKNEKGV
+3470 GLEEKNVGKFTDNERKV
-3484 AEYMH
+3484 SEFIH
-3489 AWTSLLNTYYGAKYN
+3489 SWTALLNTYYGAKYQS
-3504 DILKKYG
+3504 LFKKHG
-3511 DPGLLK
+3511 KPSLLET
-3517 KPILTDLNITNPRNI
+3517 PIVTDLQIAGPRNW
-3532 ASLMGGLDE
+3532 ASLLYGYPAFMWDDHSGDLY
-3541 EGNLNAYKYGLSYR
+3541 EGSEAKSPGSMIY
-3555 YGDNPI
+3555 
-3561 ESNEILMAPPTSA
+3561 MQPTSA
-3574 GIGYKMWLPDT
+3574 LSQYANILLPDKFG
-3585 NAEIIRH
+3585 NQILQPDIPGAK
-3592 SFPSKDPSKVDVKKY
+3592 KDFDFKKY
-3607 SDYINGKILSNDSYK
+3607 SDSMNKSILTNDNSK
-3622 MSLLA
+3622 MSIIS
-3627 ILFHEY
+3627 ILNHEF
-3633 GHSLQQRFKD
+3633 GHSLQQR
-3643 VDKPISDGGL
+3643 ILQSG
-3653 SKIFKDNLGNPL
+3653 ILGNDTISSKLFTDIYGKPL
-3665 SSIDGKD
+3665 KNEGDGTKD
-3672 NYKEVSADFLSG
+3672 YDMAREMNADLLSG
-3684 SIMSEMYNAGYMKT
+3684 QIMSEMFNAGYMNNIV
-3698 LSSQAVTR
+3698 SPSAVT
-3706 YLKNKYSSVAI
+3706 K
-3717 SPDKGISMEPG
+3717 
-3728 DPHGSSWAQRFG
+3728 
-3740 IYLKGFGTGNT
+3740 YLKGIYTKNLVDLSTTNT
-3751 DTALADYLGIN
+3751 DIDPKTSKTGHAGDPKYRFSAYLQGFKDRNTDAGLADYFGI
-3762 PSKFAGD
+3762 SKGD
-3769 QDYAKGLVQSMS
+3769 LYADPVKAKAVVADLSNF
-3781 TSDGPKL
+3781 KL
-3788 NANNQLGMPDLLTKQ
+3788 KSNNFNENAQTGMPDLLNTD
-3803 YADILKLTPNKNV
+3803 YAKILGLSISGKPSIAQPKPLDIRTPHDFGIALITALGGTPTPN
-3816 TPVPLPGKIAPK
+3816 
-3828 LDLRTPV
+3828 
-3835 DFANALI
+3835 
-3842 YQLGGKP
+3842 
-3849 TKALVNGIQRWI
+3849 LVGGIQAWSM
-3861 FQEGGHWNNKAL
+3861 QEGGHWNNKAL

-3886 KKVNTVNKKTGTG
+3886 KPVNTVNKETGTG

-3907 QGLDAVIKTLGLSP
+3907 QGLDAVIQTLKFP
-3921 KKNGYDKIVSALLND
+3921 NHGYEDIIASLTNS
-3936 KSKTPDELY
+3936 KSKDLKQFYSAINKSDWGPPGKNKY
-3945 KALNNSNWGFPKYD
+3945 K
-3959 FSSAEDK
+3959 FSVDNK
-3966 EINAYD
+3966 FHQKMTT
-3972 YNPSIPFDPDETA
+3972 YNPDKPFGTDPNNTK
-3985 EWYSDWSKAKN
+3985 EWYSKLPEGPLEIPPGDDGCVGLDCGDDGK
-3996 RDKGY
+3996 KG
-4001 QYCTGSDCHDW
+4001 CVGLDCFDDPK
-4012 EREDKR
+4012 EKYYNPKQRIVDYL
-4018 GKGGDEYEW
+4018 EYAHPLVPFKEFNFGT
-4027 DKLKPRQMPLSFNPE
+4027 LKSASSQ
-4042 TQDIDY
+4042 
-4048 VDFARPFNGI
+4048 I
-4058 PKLKTNTLSEAIKSL
+4058 PKQKTRS
-4073 NKKRAAKGVS
+4073 GVS
-4083 IGSAATS
+4083 I
-4090 YDIFNW
+4090 
-4096 DNRDW
+4096 
-4101 ASAETSLP
+4101 ASANGVYNMFKWGGKTWAKAMSSGEELFELDNYPVTS
-4109 KYVYGFKSDSVFN
+4109 VAG
-4122 VNKKKVAEGTVTN
+4122 NKAADATVKN
-4135 VIDSP
+4135 VIDRPYGEQFYYWPNGGIGTSSRATTWGGTNVP
-4140 DNEPWYFKRNGA
+4140 TVLRATEMYQNMLEKFFLTSNEETGFKAASLTSFDKTR
-4152 INQIAEKRGELPN
+4152 QKYWKEK
-4165 LVIDVENRYHRLIEK
+4165 DY
-4180 WFSMQNGPTGYKN
+4180 SD
-4193 GVASSLGKE
+4193 SLLQK
-4202 FRAWLPTQGFNFNSP
+4202 FAD
-4217 TGYANGG
+4217 GG

-4240 DGINM
+4240 NGINM